1 MILFNLMENLFLYGC
16 SDFYIKKY
24 IMNINKVNRGS
35 EWRKWDLH
43 VHTPLSI
50 EQEYGGN
57 TPENWERFIS
67 DLERLPSEIKI
78 IGINDY
84 IFIDG
89 YKKVLDEKQ
98 KGRLSNI
105 ELILPVIELRIDKFA
120 NVSEDDPL
128 ERINFH
134 IIFSN
139 ELTSEQIESQFL
151 NALSAEYKLET
162 EYDYDN
168 ESDWSGVI
176 TRENI
181 ELLGKKLIESSKGK
195 IKGSPLKIGFNSL
208 NIPYEKL
215 MDKLK
220 NPLLKNKFLTA
231 VGKVEWDTMRWDG
244 SPAEKKNIINR
255 ANFVFSASPT
265 VELAVKARESLKN
278 QNVNHKLL
286 HCSDAHIFI
295 NNLQNTKEKELGH
308 CFTWIK
314 ADPTFEGLKQI
325 IYEPE
330 ERVRIQDEK
339 PDFKEDK
346 EIIDKVKFI
355 SPNNKFSNE
364 EIYFNPN
371 LNVIIGGKSS
381 GKSILLYSIAKTLLA
396 DTKDKLLFK
405 NNGEERYSIK
415 SIDSGF
421 DFEITTKAGFSQKIS
436 DREEGHNSLI
446 PNIKYIPQ
454 NELVKLAEP
463 ELSGKGESLNKLV
476 RNLICEDTDSKQKYN
491 DFIKNVK
498 QYDKEREELIDSYFD
513 TLDNI
518 QKLEAEL
525 KTKSNK
531 EVLQTNIKT
540 NSEKVEELNKKAGLS
555 DEQIQQYKNF
565 QEQQQQNQKRRDLL
579 NSDLSQTNAFF
590 QELNKELSNLQ
601 ERKNTFLRSIH
612 KNEFRSYYQDKL
624 KFIDDS
630 IVQLQGLI
638 SEIGIIINSEGK
650 RIFNTDNIFKEEL
663 KQINN
668 EKSNIEEELKLYQQN
683 EEIKKQIRTLE
694 ESIEIDGKLL
704 AEIDSLNKK
713 IEEKRQS
720 IEEIKTKLFDLYK
733 NSYNE
738 YIDIVEQLKNR
749 TIELEKDGLQIRGVT
764 QFNFPKF
771 RREIISFTHGTYN
784 DNNKY
789 CILDENRSRIF
800 ETNYDELI
808 SNISKMFNEIM
819 TSEYRIKTISKK
831 EAVKKLL
838 DDYFYDY
845 WEITY
850 KNDKLGEMSTG
861 KASFVIL
868 MLIIGLSKSKSP
880 ILIDQPEDNLD
891 NRSVSENIISYLRNK
906 KIERQIILVTH
917 NANIVVNADAENVI
931 VANQKGQNDKETSSI
946 YKFDYINGAIENT
959 FAKIEAETDLLKSM
973 GIKEHIAD
981 IVEGGKEAFKN
992 RERKYGF

>member
-67 DLERLPSEIKI
+67 DLERLPSEIKV

-120 NVSEDDPL
+120 NVSKDEPL
-128 ERINFH
+128 KRVNFH
-134 IIFSN
+134 VIFSN
-139 ELTSEQIESQFL
+139 ELTPEIIQEQFL
-151 NALSAEYKLET
+151 NSLSCEYLL
-162 EYDYDN
+162 N
-168 ESDWSGVI
+168 SDLHDKSIWNGTI
-176 TRENI
+176 TI
-181 ELLGKKLIESSKGK
+181 KSITDLGQKIIDSSNGK
-195 IKGSPLKIGFNSL
+195 INGSPLKIGFNSL
-208 NIPYEKL
+208 NIPYNKL
-215 MDKLK
+215 LKKLE
-220 NPLLKNKFLTA
+220 NSYLKNKFLTA
-231 VGKVEWDTMRWDG
+231 VGKTEWDTMRWDG
-244 SPAEKKNIINR
+244 SIADKKDVINR

-265 VELAVKARESLKN
+265 VELAVKAKESLKN
-278 QNVNHKLL
+278 QSVNHKLL
-286 HCSDAHIFI
+286 HCSDAHTFI

-405 NNGEERYSIK
+405 NNEEERYSLK
-415 SIDSGF
+415 SIDSDF
-421 DFEITTKAGFSQKIS
+421 NFEITTKAGISQKIS
-436 DREEGHNSLI
+436 DREDGHNSLI

-463 ELSGKGESLNKLV
+463 ELSGKAESLNKLV
-476 RNLICEDTDSKQKYN
+476 RNLICEDTDSKQKYD

-498 QYDKEREELIDSYFD
+498 QYDKEREELINSYFE

-518 QKLEAEL
+518 QNLETEL
-525 KTKSNK
+525 KKSNK

-720 IEEIKTKLFDLYK
+720 IEEIKTDLFDLYEK
-733 NSYNE
+733 SYCE
-738 YIDIVEQLKNR
+738 YRNIVEQLKNR

-784 DNNKY
+784 DNDKY

-819 TSEYRIKTISKK
+819 TSKYRIKTISKK

-959 FAKIEAETDLLKSM
+959 FAKIETETDLLKSM

>member
-1 MILFNLMENLFLYGC
+1 MTT
-16 SDFYIKKY
+16 
-24 IMNINKVNRGS
+24 NIAINRGS

-43 VHTPLSI
+43 IHTKNTNKNDQFTSSNMEDFLYEFFKKAIEKKISAIGITDYFSI
-50 EQEYGGN
+50 DRYRDVVDYQENIDDKKDGEEKQLFN
-57 TPENWERFIS
+57 EDERKYIKNIFLFPNIE
-67 DLERLPSEIKI
+67 LRMLPST
-78 IGINDY
+78 D
-84 IFIDG
+84 
-89 YKKVLDEKQ
+89 
-98 KGRLSNI
+98 KGRLINI
-105 ELILPVIELRIDKFA
+105 HFIFNPKF
-120 NVSEDDPL
+120 V
-128 ERINFH
+128 
-134 IIFSN
+134 
-139 ELTSEQIESQFL
+139 T
-151 NALSAEYKLET
+151 KLENDFFG
-162 EYDYDN
+162 ELKNQDNFKMNRQGIIDY
-168 ESDWSGVI
+168 
-176 TRENI
+176 
-181 ELLGKKLIESSKGK
+181 GKKLK
-195 IKGSPLKIGFNSL
+195 P
-208 NIPYEKL
+208 NITDNGIAYKEGI
-215 MDKLK
+215 
-220 NPLLKNKFLTA
+220 NKFALDVKT
-231 VGKVEWDTMRWDG
+231 VKNLLDKNSEIEENSIVIVSNSSNDG
-244 SPAEKKNIINR
+244 ASGLQKHYDLFENEDGGLDGVRKTIYEISDAI
-255 ANFVFSASPT
+255 FSANPKDIKFFLGRKSQDT
-265 VELAVKARESLKN
+265 DGYNNNVYLKDIKEVIDRVGSLKPCL
-278 QNVNHKLL
+278 VG
-286 HCSDAHIFI
+286 SDAHKED
-295 NNLQNTKEKELGH
+295 NLFTK
-308 CFTWIK
+308 FTWIK
-314 ADPTFEGLKQI
+314 ADLTFEGLKQI

-330 ERVRIQDEK
+330 ERVRIQEEE

-355 SPNNKFSNE
+355 SLNNKFSNE
-364 EIYFNPN
+364 EIYLNPN

-405 NNGEERYSIK
+405 NNWEERYSLK

-421 DFEITTKAGFSQKIS
+421 DFEITTKAGISQKIS
-436 DREEGHNSLI
+436 DREDGHNSLI

-476 RNLICEDTDSKQKYN
+476 RNLICEDTDSKQKYD

-498 QYDKEREELIDSYFD
+498 QYDKEREELINSYFE

-518 QKLEAEL
+518 QNLETEL

-565 QEQQQQNQKRRDLL
+565 QEQQQQNQKRRELF
-579 NSDLSQTNAFF
+579 NSDFSQTNTFL

-601 ERKNTFLRSIH
+601 ERKNTFLQSIH
-612 KNEFRSYYQDKL
+612 KNEFRGYYQDKL

-638 SEIGIIINSEGK
+638 SEIGTIINSEGK
-650 RIFNTDNIFKEEL
+650 RVFNTDNIFKEEL
-663 KQINN
+663 KQINY
-668 EKSNIEEELKLYQQN
+668 EKSNIEEELKPYQQN
-683 EEIKKQIRTLE
+683 EDIKKQIRILE
-694 ESIEIDGKLL
+694 EFIENDGKLL
-704 AEIDSLNKK
+704 SEIDSLNKK

-720 IEEIKTKLFDLYK
+720 IETIKANLFELYK
-733 NSYNE
+733 NSHYE
-738 YIDIVEQLKNR
+738 YINIIRQLKDR
-749 TIELEKDGLQIRGVT
+749 TIELEKDGLRIRGIA

-784 DNNKY
+784 DNDKY

-838 DDYFYDY
+838 NDYFYDY

-992 RERKYGF
+992 REKKYGF

>member
-1 MILFNLMENLFLYGC
+1 M
-16 SDFYIKKY
+16 
-24 IMNINKVNRGS
+24 
-35 EWRKWDLH
+35 
-43 VHTPLSI
+43 
-50 EQEYGGN
+50 
-57 TPENWERFIS
+57 
-67 DLERLPSEIKI
+67 
-78 IGINDY
+78 
-84 IFIDG
+84 
-89 YKKVLDEKQ
+89 
-98 KGRLSNI
+98 
-105 ELILPVIELRIDKFA
+105 
-120 NVSEDDPL
+120 
-128 ERINFH
+128 
-134 IIFSN
+134 
-139 ELTSEQIESQFL
+139 
-151 NALSAEYKLET
+151 
-162 EYDYDN
+162 
-168 ESDWSGVI
+168 
-176 TRENI
+176 
-181 ELLGKKLIESSKGK
+181 
-195 IKGSPLKIGFNSL
+195 
-208 NIPYEKL
+208 
-215 MDKLK
+215 
-220 NPLLKNKFLTA
+220 
-231 VGKVEWDTMRWDG
+231 
-244 SPAEKKNIINR
+244 
-255 ANFVFSASPT
+255 
-265 VELAVKARESLKN
+265 
-278 QNVNHKLL
+278 
-286 HCSDAHIFI
+286 
-295 NNLQNTKEKELGH
+295 
-308 CFTWIK
+308 
-314 ADPTFEGLKQI
+314 
-325 IYEPE
+325 
-330 ERVRIQDEK
+330 
-339 PDFKEDK
+339 
-346 EIIDKVKFI
+346 
-355 SPNNKFSNE
+355 
-364 EIYFNPN
+364 
-371 LNVIIGGKSS
+371 
-381 GKSILLYSIAKTLLA
+381 LYSIAKTLLA

-405 NNGEERYSIK
+405 NNEEERYSLK
-415 SIDSGF
+415 SIDSDF
-421 DFEITTKAGFSQKIS
+421 NFEITTKAGISQKIS
-436 DREEGHNSLI
+436 DREDGHNSLI

-476 RNLICEDTDSKQKYN
+476 RNLICEDTDSKQKYD

-498 QYDKEREELIDSYFD
+498 QYDKEREELINSYFE

-518 QKLEAEL
+518 QNLETEL
-525 KTKSNK
+525 KKSNK

-612 KNEFRSYYQDKL
+612 KNEFRGYYQDKL

-630 IVQLQGLI
+630 IVKLQGLI

-720 IEEIKTKLFDLYK
+720 IEEIKTDLFDLYEK
-733 NSYNE
+733 SYCE
-738 YIDIVEQLKNR
+738 YRNIVEQLKNR

-784 DNNKY
+784 DNDKY

-819 TSEYRIKTISKK
+819 NSEYRIKTISKK

-838 DDYFYDY
+838 NDYFYDY

-959 FAKIEAETDLLKSM
+959 FAKIETETDLLKSM

>member
-1 MILFNLMENLFLYGC
+1 MTTN
-16 SDFYIKKY
+16 
-24 IMNINKVNRGS
+24 NIAVNRGS

-43 VHTPLSI
+43 IHTKNTNKNDQFTSSNMGDFLYEFFKKAIEKKISAIGITDYFSI
-50 EQEYGGN
+50 DRYRDVVDYQENIDDKKDGEGKQLFN
-57 TPENWERFIS
+57 EDERKYIKNIFLFPNIE
-67 DLERLPSEIKI
+67 LRMLPST
-78 IGINDY
+78 D
-84 IFIDG
+84 
-89 YKKVLDEKQ
+89 
-98 KGRLSNI
+98 KGRLINI
-105 ELILPVIELRIDKFA
+105 HFIFNPKF
-120 NVSEDDPL
+120 V
-128 ERINFH
+128 
-134 IIFSN
+134 
-139 ELTSEQIESQFL
+139 T
-151 NALSAEYKLET
+151 KLENDFFG
-162 EYDYDN
+162 ELKNQDNFKMNRQGIIDY
-168 ESDWSGVI
+168 
-176 TRENI
+176 
-181 ELLGKKLIESSKGK
+181 GKKLK
-195 IKGSPLKIGFNSL
+195 P
-208 NIPYEKL
+208 NITDNGIAYKEGI
-215 MDKLK
+215 
-220 NPLLKNKFLTA
+220 NKFALD
-231 VGKVEWDTMRWDG
+231 VKIIKNLLDKNSEIEENSIVIVSNSSNDG
-244 SPAEKKNIINR
+244 ASGLQKHYDLFENEDGGLDGVRKTIYEISDAI
-255 ANFVFSASPT
+255 FSANPKDIKFFLGRKSQDT
-265 VELAVKARESLKN
+265 DGYNNNVYLKDIKEVIDRVGSLKPCL
-278 QNVNHKLL
+278 VG
-286 HCSDAHIFI
+286 SDAHKED
-295 NNLQNTKEKELGH
+295 NLFTK
-308 CFTWIK
+308 FTWIK
-314 ADPTFEGLKQI
+314 ADLTFEGLKQI

-330 ERVRIQDEK
+330 ERVRIQEEE

-355 SPNNKFSNE
+355 SLNNKFSNE
-364 EIYFNPN
+364 EIYLNPN
-371 LNVIIGGKSS
+371 LNVIIGGKSA

-405 NNGEERYSIK
+405 NNGEERYSLK

-421 DFEITTKAGFSQKIS
+421 DFEITTKAGISQKIS
-436 DREEGHNSLI
+436 DREDGHNSLI

-476 RNLICEDTDSKQKYN
+476 RNLICEDTDSKQKYD

-498 QYDKEREELIDSYFD
+498 QYDKEREELINTYFE

-518 QKLEAEL
+518 QNLETEL

-565 QEQQQQNQKRRDLL
+565 QEQQQQNQKRRELF
-579 NSDLSQTNAFF
+579 NSDFSQTNAFL

-601 ERKNTFLRSIH
+601 ERKNTFLQSIH
-612 KNEFRSYYQDKL
+612 KNEFRGYYQDKL

-638 SEIGIIINSEGK
+638 SEIGTIINSEGK
-650 RIFNTDNIFKEEL
+650 RVFNTDNIFNKELE
-663 KQINN
+663 QINY
-668 EKSNIEEELKLYQQN
+668 EKSNIEEELKPYQQN
-683 EEIKKQIRTLE
+683 EDIKKQIRTLE
-694 ESIEIDGKLL
+694 EFIENDGKLL
-704 AEIDSLNKK
+704 SEIDSLNKK

-720 IEEIKTKLFDLYK
+720 IETIKANLFELYK
-733 NSYNE
+733 NSHYE
-738 YIDIVEQLKNR
+738 YINIIRQLKDR
-749 TIELEKDGLQIRGVT
+749 TIELEKDGLRIRGIA

-771 RREIISFTHGTYN
+771 RREIINFTHGTYSDN
-784 DNNKY
+784 DKY
-789 CILDENRSRIF
+789 CICEEDRSRIF

-992 RERKYGF
+992 REKKYGF

>member
-67 DLERLPSEIKI
+67 DLERLPSEIKV

-120 NVSEDDPL
+120 NVSKDEPL
-128 ERINFH
+128 KRVNFH
-134 IIFSN
+134 VIFSN
-139 ELTSEQIESQFL
+139 ELTPEIIQEQFL
-151 NALSAEYKLET
+151 NSLSCEYLL
-162 EYDYDN
+162 N
-168 ESDWSGVI
+168 SDLHDKSIWNGTI
-176 TRENI
+176 TI
-181 ELLGKKLIESSKGK
+181 KSITDLGQKIIDSSNGK
-195 IKGSPLKIGFNSL
+195 INGSPLKIGFNSL
-208 NIPYEKL
+208 NIPYNKL
-215 MDKLK
+215 LKKLE
-220 NPLLKNKFLTA
+220 NSYLKNKFLTA
-231 VGKVEWDTMRWDG
+231 VGKTEWDTMRWDG
-244 SPAEKKNIINR
+244 SIADKKDVINR

-265 VELAVKARESLKN
+265 VELAVKAKESLKN
-278 QNVNHKLL
+278 QSVNHKLL
-286 HCSDAHIFI
+286 HCSDAHTFI

-405 NNGEERYSIK
+405 NNEEERYSLK
-415 SIDSGF
+415 SIDSDF
-421 DFEITTKAGFSQKIS
+421 NFEITTKAGISQKIS
-436 DREEGHNSLI
+436 DREDGHNSLI

-463 ELSGKGESLNKLV
+463 ELSGKAESLNKLV
-476 RNLICEDTDSKQKYN
+476 RNLICEDTDSKQKYD

-498 QYDKEREELIDSYFD
+498 QYDKEREELINSYFE

-518 QKLEAEL
+518 QNLETEL
-525 KTKSNK
+525 KKSNK

-720 IEEIKTKLFDLYK
+720 IEEIKTDLFDLYEK
-733 NSYNE
+733 SYCE
-738 YIDIVEQLKNR
+738 YRNIVEQLKNR

-784 DNNKY
+784 DNDKY

-819 TSEYRIKTISKK
+819 NSEYRIKTISKK

-838 DDYFYDY
+838 NDYFYDY

-959 FAKIEAETDLLKSM
+959 FAKIETETDLLKSM

>member
-67 DLERLPSEIKI
+67 DLERLPSEIKV

-120 NVSEDDPL
+120 NVSKDEPL
-128 ERINFH
+128 KRVNFH
-134 IIFSN
+134 VIFSN
-139 ELTSEQIESQFL
+139 ELTPEIIQEQFL
-151 NALSAEYKLET
+151 NSLSCEYLL
-162 EYDYDN
+162 N
-168 ESDWSGVI
+168 SDLHDQSIWNGTI
-176 TRENI
+176 TI
-181 ELLGKKLIESSKGK
+181 KSITDLGQKIIDSSNGK
-195 IKGSPLKIGFNSL
+195 INGSPLKIGFNSL
-208 NIPYEKL
+208 NIPYNKL
-215 MDKLK
+215 LKKLE
-220 NPLLKNKFLTA
+220 NSYLKNKFLTA
-231 VGKVEWDTMRWDG
+231 VGKTEWDTMRWDG
-244 SPAEKKNIINR
+244 SIADKKDVINR

-265 VELAVKARESLKN
+265 VELAVKAKESLKN
-278 QNVNHKLL
+278 QSVNHKLL
-286 HCSDAHIFI
+286 HCSDAHTFI

-405 NNGEERYSIK
+405 NNEEERYSLK
-415 SIDSGF
+415 SIDSDF
-421 DFEITTKAGFSQKIS
+421 NFEITTKAGISQKIS
-436 DREEGHNSLI
+436 DREDGHNSLI

-463 ELSGKGESLNKLV
+463 ELSGKAESLNKLV
-476 RNLICEDTDSKQKYN
+476 RNLICEDTDSKQKYD

-498 QYDKEREELIDSYFD
+498 QYDKEREELINSYFE

-518 QKLEAEL
+518 QNLETEL
-525 KTKSNK
+525 KKSNK

-720 IEEIKTKLFDLYK
+720 IEEIKTDLFDLYEK
-733 NSYNE
+733 SYCE
-738 YIDIVEQLKNR
+738 YRNIVEQLKNR

-784 DNNKY
+784 DNDKY

-819 TSEYRIKTISKK
+819 NSEYRIKTISKK

-838 DDYFYDY
+838 NDYFYDY

-959 FAKIEAETDLLKSM
+959 FAKIETETDLLKSM

>member
-16 SDFYIKKY
+16 SDFYIKKN
-24 IMNINKVNRGS
+24 IMNTNKVNRGS

-43 VHTPLSI
+43 VHTPETKLNNQYKSESNVWREFCERI
-50 EQEYGGN
+50 EKSDVDVFGITDYFSL
-57 TPENWERFIS
+57 ENYTKFINEFFQIYPNS
-67 DLERLPSEIKI
+67 T
-78 IGINDY
+78 
-84 IFIDG
+84 
-89 YKKVLDEKQ
+89 KVFFP
-98 KGRLSNI
+98 NI
-105 ELILPVIELRIDKFA
+105 EFRIADK
-120 NVSEDDPL
+120 NKDGEH
-128 ERINFH
+128 IQFH

-139 ELTSEQIESQFL
+139 QEEIVNKISNFLTRLLLISTDDINLTKKYCCKEDLEEIGYKKAMVRFEETISTIEENFSLHDYIIVGLSSGYGSLRPGKDDTKGGVYAKEIDKKCGVFFGSSKDTDFYL
-151 NALSAEYKLET
+151 NKIPGRASLKLPPKPVFNGSDSHSFEHI
-162 EYDYDN
+162 DN
-168 ESDWSGVI
+168 K
-176 TRENI
+176 
-181 ELLGKKLIESSKGK
+181 LGKKYEKK
-195 IKGSPLKIGFNSL
+195 DDKGSICDYSE
-208 NIPYEKL
+208 I
-215 MDKLK
+215 
-220 NPLLKNKFLTA
+220 
-231 VGKVEWDTMRWDG
+231 
-244 SPAEKKNIINR
+244 
-255 ANFVFSASPT
+255 
-265 VELAVKARESLKN
+265 
-278 QNVNHKLL
+278 
-286 HCSDAHIFI
+286 
-295 NNLQNTKEKELGH
+295 
-308 CFTWIK
+308 TWVK
-314 ADPTFEGLKQI
+314 ADPTFEGLKQT

-364 EIYFNPN
+364 EIYLNPN

-405 NNGEERYSIK
+405 NNGEERYSLK

-421 DFEITTKAGFSQKIS
+421 DFEITTKAGISQKIS
-436 DREEGHNSLI
+436 DREDGHNSLI

-463 ELSGKGESLNKLV
+463 ELNGKGESLNKLV

-555 DEQIQQYKNF
+555 DEQIQQYKSI
-565 QEQQQQNQKRRDLL
+565 QERHQQNQQRIDLFE
-579 NSDLSQTNAFF
+579 NEFSQINLFL
-590 QELNKELSNLQ
+590 QELKNELVGLQ
-601 ERKNTFLRSIH
+601 TKKTTFLQNI
-612 KNEFRSYYQDKL
+612 KIDKFREYYQTKL
-624 KFIDDS
+624 SFISDS
-630 IVQLQGLI
+630 ISQLENLI
-638 SEIGIIINSEGK
+638 KEIELKKNNEGESIFVNNN
-650 RIFNTDNIFKEEL
+650 IFNEEL
-663 KQINN
+663 NLIISQKNCIEN
-668 EKSNIEEELKLYQQN
+668 EMKPYQQN
-683 EEIKKQIRTLE
+683 EEIQEQIKKLNG
-694 ESIEIDGKLL
+694 SIANDKKLL
-704 AEIDSLNKK
+704 EDINTLNTSITEKK
-713 IEEKRQS
+713 EFA
-720 IEEIKTKLFDLYK
+720 IKTKDNLFQLYK
-733 NSYNE
+733 KSFDE
-738 YIDIVEQLKNR
+738 YMNIIELLKDR
-749 TIELEKDGLQIRGVT
+749 TVELEKDGLQIRGIA
-764 QFNFPKF
+764 QFNFQKF
-771 RREIISFTHGTYN
+771 RENILDFTDGRSASNLNYDILESKKTRISEYEYSHLESEVKNIFEDVLSGKYVVNTRYNQREI
-784 DNNKY
+784 
-789 CILDENRSRIF
+789 
-800 ETNYDELI
+800 
-808 SNISKMFNEIM
+808 M
-819 TSEYRIKTISKK
+819 KK
-831 EAVKKLL
+831 IL

-931 VANQKGQNDKETSSI
+931 VANQKGQNDKETSSL

-959 FAKIEAETDLLKSM
+959 FAKIETETDLLKSM

>member
-1 MILFNLMENLFLYGC
+1 MSF
-16 SDFYIKKY
+16 SKY
-24 IMNINKVNRGS
+24 I
-35 EWRKWDLH
+35 
-43 VHTPLSI
+43 
-50 EQEYGGN
+50 Q
-57 TPENWERFIS
+57 
-67 DLERLPSEIKI
+67 
-78 IGINDY
+78 
-84 IFIDG
+84 
-89 YKKVLDEKQ
+89 
-98 KGRLSNI
+98 
-105 ELILPVIELRIDKFA
+105 ILPRYFFQHIEFRIADK
-120 NVSEDDPL
+120 NKDGEH
-128 ERINFH
+128 IQFH

-139 ELTSEQIESQFL
+139 QEEIVNKISKFLTRLPLISTDDINLTKKYCCKEDLEEIGYKKAMVRFEETISTLEENFSLHDYIIVGLSSGYGSLRPGKDDTKGGEYAKEIDKKCGVFFGSSKDTDFYL
-151 NALSAEYKLET
+151 NKIPGRDSFNLPPKPVFNGSDSHSFEHI
-162 EYDYDN
+162 DN
-168 ESDWSGVI
+168 K
-176 TRENI
+176 
-181 ELLGKKLIESSKGK
+181 LGKKYEKK
-195 IKGSPLKIGFNSL
+195 DNKGSICDYSE
-208 NIPYEKL
+208 I
-215 MDKLK
+215 
-220 NPLLKNKFLTA
+220 
-231 VGKVEWDTMRWDG
+231 
-244 SPAEKKNIINR
+244 
-255 ANFVFSASPT
+255 
-265 VELAVKARESLKN
+265 
-278 QNVNHKLL
+278 
-286 HCSDAHIFI
+286 
-295 NNLQNTKEKELGH
+295 
-308 CFTWIK
+308 TWIK

-355 SPNNKFSNE
+355 SSNNKFSNK
-364 EIYFNPN
+364 EIYLNPN

-405 NNGEERYSIK
+405 NNNEERYNLK
-415 SIDSGF
+415 SIDSDF
-421 DFEITTKAGFSQKIS
+421 NFEITTKAGISQKML
-436 DREEGHNSLI
+436 DRENDNSVI

-476 RNLICEDTDSKQKYN
+476 RNLICEDTDSKQKYD

-498 QYDKEREELIDSYFD
+498 QYDKEREELINSYFE

-518 QKLEAEL
+518 QNLETEL

-565 QEQQQQNQKRRDLL
+565 QKQQQQNQKRRELF
-579 NSDLSQTNAFF
+579 NSDFSQTNAFL

-601 ERKNTFLRSIH
+601 ERKNTFLQSIH
-612 KNEFRSYYQDKL
+612 KNEFRGYYQDKL

-638 SEIGIIINSEGK
+638 SEIGASINTEGK
-650 RIFNTDNIFKEEL
+650 RVFDTDNIFNKELE
-663 KQINN
+663 QINY
-668 EKSNIEEELKLYQQN
+668 EKSNIEEELKPYQQN
-683 EEIKKQIRTLE
+683 EEVKKQIRTLE
-694 ESIEIDGKLL
+694 EFIKNDGKLL
-704 AEIDSLNKK
+704 SEIDSLNKK
-713 IEEKRQS
+713 LETKRQS
-720 IEEIKTKLFDLYK
+720 IEKIKTKLFDLYEKSYCEYK
-733 NSYNE
+733 N
-738 YIDIVEQLKNR
+738 IVEQLKNR
-749 TIELEKDGLQIRGVT
+749 TKELEKDGLRIRGIA

-771 RREIISFTHGTYN
+771 RREIINFTHGTYSDN
-784 DNNKY
+784 DKY
-789 CILDENRSRIF
+789 CICEEDRSRIF

-959 FAKIEAETDLLKSM
+959 FAKIETETDLLKSM

>member
-67 DLERLPSEIKI
+67 DLERLPSEIKV

-120 NVSEDDPL
+120 NVSKDEPL
-128 ERINFH
+128 KRVNFH
-134 IIFSN
+134 VIFSN
-139 ELTSEQIESQFL
+139 ELTPEIIQEQFL
-151 NALSAEYKLET
+151 NSLSCEYLL
-162 EYDYDN
+162 N
-168 ESDWSGVI
+168 SDLHDKSIWNGTI
-176 TRENI
+176 TI
-181 ELLGKKLIESSKGK
+181 KSITDLGQKIIDSSNGK
-195 IKGSPLKIGFNSL
+195 INGSPLKIGFNSL
-208 NIPYEKL
+208 NIPYNKL
-215 MDKLK
+215 LKKLE
-220 NPLLKNKFLTA
+220 NSYLKNKFLTA
-231 VGKVEWDTMRWDG
+231 VGKTEWDTMRWDG
-244 SPAEKKNIINR
+244 SAADKKNVINR
-255 ANFVFSASPT
+255 ANFVFSASPI
-265 VELAVKARESLKN
+265 VELAVKARESLKS
-278 QNVNHKLL
+278 QSVNHKLL
-286 HCSDAHIFI
+286 HCSDAHTFI

-364 EIYFNPN
+364 EIFFNPN

-405 NNGEERYSIK
+405 NNEEERYSLK
-415 SIDSGF
+415 SIDSDF
-421 DFEITTKAGFSQKIS
+421 NFEITTKAGISQKIS
-436 DREEGHNSLI
+436 DREDGHNSLI

-463 ELSGKGESLNKLV
+463 ELSGKAESLNKLV
-476 RNLICEDTDSKQKYN
+476 RNLICEDTDSKQKYD

-498 QYDKEREELIDSYFD
+498 QYDKEREELINSYFE

-518 QKLEAEL
+518 QNLETEL

-638 SEIGIIINSEGK
+638 SEIGTTINVEGN
-650 RIFNTDNIFKEEL
+650 FNTDNIFKEEL

-720 IEEIKTKLFDLYK
+720 IEEIKTDLFDLYEK
-733 NSYNE
+733 SYCE
-738 YIDIVEQLKNR
+738 YRNIVEQLKNR

-784 DNNKY
+784 DNDKY

-819 TSEYRIKTISKK
+819 NSEYRIKTISKK

-838 DDYFYDY
+838 NDYFYDY

-959 FAKIEAETDLLKSM
+959 FAKIETETDLLKSM

>member
-67 DLERLPSEIKI
+67 DLERLPSEIKV

-120 NVSEDDPL
+120 NVSKDEPL
-128 ERINFH
+128 KRVNFH
-134 IIFSN
+134 VIFSN
-139 ELTSEQIESQFL
+139 ELTPEIIQEQFL
-151 NALSAEYKLET
+151 NSLSCEYLL
-162 EYDYDN
+162 N
-168 ESDWSGVI
+168 SDLHDKSIWNGTI
-176 TRENI
+176 TI
-181 ELLGKKLIESSKGK
+181 KSITDLGQKIIDSSNGK
-195 IKGSPLKIGFNSL
+195 INGSPLKIGFNSL
-208 NIPYEKL
+208 NIPYNKL
-215 MDKLK
+215 LKKLE
-220 NPLLKNKFLTA
+220 NSYLKNKFLTA
-231 VGKVEWDTMRWDG
+231 VGKTEWDTMRWDG
-244 SPAEKKNIINR
+244 SIADKKDVINR

-265 VELAVKARESLKN
+265 VELAVKAKESLKN
-278 QNVNHKLL
+278 QSVNHKLL
-286 HCSDAHIFI
+286 HCSDAHTFI

-381 GKSILLYSIAKTLLA
+381 GKSILLYSIAKTLSA

-405 NNGEERYSIK
+405 NNEEERYSLK
-415 SIDSGF
+415 SIDSDF
-421 DFEITTKAGFSQKIS
+421 NFEITTKAGISQKIS
-436 DREEGHNSLI
+436 DREDGHNSLI

-463 ELSGKGESLNKLV
+463 ELSGKAESLNKLV
-476 RNLICEDTDSKQKYN
+476 RNLICEDTDSKQKYD

-498 QYDKEREELIDSYFD
+498 QYDKEREELINSYFE

-518 QKLEAEL
+518 QNLETEL
-525 KTKSNK
+525 KKSNK

-720 IEEIKTKLFDLYK
+720 IEEIKTDLFDLYEK
-733 NSYNE
+733 SYCE
-738 YIDIVEQLKNR
+738 YRNIVEQLKNR

-784 DNNKY
+784 DNDKY

-819 TSEYRIKTISKK
+819 NSEYRIKTISKK

-838 DDYFYDY
+838 NDYFYDY

-959 FAKIEAETDLLKSM
+959 FAKIETETDLLKSM

>member
-1 MILFNLMENLFLYGC
+1 M
-16 SDFYIKKY
+16 
-24 IMNINKVNRGS
+24 
-35 EWRKWDLH
+35 
-43 VHTPLSI
+43 
-50 EQEYGGN
+50 
-57 TPENWERFIS
+57 
-67 DLERLPSEIKI
+67 
-78 IGINDY
+78 
-84 IFIDG
+84 
-89 YKKVLDEKQ
+89 
-98 KGRLSNI
+98 
-105 ELILPVIELRIDKFA
+105 
-120 NVSEDDPL
+120 
-128 ERINFH
+128 
-134 IIFSN
+134 
-139 ELTSEQIESQFL
+139 
-151 NALSAEYKLET
+151 
-162 EYDYDN
+162 
-168 ESDWSGVI
+168 
-176 TRENI
+176 
-181 ELLGKKLIESSKGK
+181 
-195 IKGSPLKIGFNSL
+195 
-208 NIPYEKL
+208 
-215 MDKLK
+215 
-220 NPLLKNKFLTA
+220 
-231 VGKVEWDTMRWDG
+231 
-244 SPAEKKNIINR
+244 
-255 ANFVFSASPT
+255 FSASPT
-265 VELAVKARESLKN
+265 VELAVKARESLKS
-278 QNVNHKLL
+278 QSVNHKLL
-286 HCSDAHIFI
+286 HCSDAHTFI

-325 IYEPE
+325 IYEYG
-330 ERVRIQDEK
+330 ERVKIQDEK

-346 EIIDKVKFI
+346 EIIDEIRFI
-355 SPNNKFSNE
+355 SPSNKFRNGK
-364 EIYFNPN
+364 IYLNPN

-405 NNGEERYSIK
+405 NNEEERYSIK

-436 DREEGHNSLI
+436 DREKDDYSVI

-463 ELSGKGESLNKLV
+463 ELSGKGESLNKIV
-476 RNLICEDTDSKQKYN
+476 RHLIREDYDSNEKYN

-498 QYDKEREELIDSYFD
+498 QYDKEREELIDNYFD

-555 DEQIQQYKNF
+555 DEQIQQYKSI

-579 NSDLSQTNAFF
+579 NSDFSQTNAFL

-601 ERKNTFLRSIH
+601 ERKNTFLQSIH
-612 KNEFRSYYQDKL
+612 KNEFRGYYQDKL

-650 RIFNTDNIFKEEL
+650 RIFNTDNIFKKEL
-663 KQINN
+663 KQINY
-668 EKSNIEEELKLYQQN
+668 EKSNIEEELKPYQQN
-683 EEIKKQIRTLE
+683 EDIKKQIRTLE
-694 ESIEIDGKLL
+694 EFIENDGKLL
-704 AEIDSLNKK
+704 SEIDSLNKK

-784 DNNKY
+784 DNDKY

-838 DDYFYDY
+838 NDYFYDY

-891 NRSVSENIISYLRNK
+891 NRSVTKDLVSYLKMK

-959 FAKIEAETDLLKSM
+959 FAKIDTQTDLLKSM

-981 IVEGGKEAFKN
+981 IVEGGREAFKN
-992 RERKYGF
+992 REKKYGF

>member
-1 MILFNLMENLFLYGC
+1 MTT
-16 SDFYIKKY
+16 
-24 IMNINKVNRGS
+24 NIAVNRGS

-67 DLERLPSEIKI
+67 DLERLPSEIKV

-120 NVSEDDPL
+120 NVSENEPFK
-128 ERINFH
+128 RVNFH

-139 ELTSEQIESQFL
+139 ELTPEIIQEQFL
-151 NALSAEYKLET
+151 NSLSCEYIL
-162 EYDYDN
+162 N
-168 ESDWSGVI
+168 SDLHDKSIWNGTI
-176 TRENI
+176 TI
-181 ELLGKKLIESSKGK
+181 KSITDLGQKIIDSSNGK
-195 IKGSPLKIGFNSL
+195 INGSPLKIGFNSL
-208 NIPYEKL
+208 NIPYNKLLEKL
-215 MDKLK
+215 E
-220 NPLLKNKFLTA
+220 NSYLKNKFLTA
-231 VGKVEWDTMRWDG
+231 VGKTEWDTMRWDG
-244 SPAEKKNIINR
+244 SVADKKNVINR

-265 VELAVKARESLKN
+265 VELAVKARESLKS
-278 QNVNHKLL
+278 QSVNHKLL
-286 HCSDAHIFI
+286 HCSDAHTFI

-325 IYEPE
+325 IYEYG

-346 EIIDKVKFI
+346 EIIDEIRFI
-355 SPNNKFSNE
+355 SPSNKFRNE
-364 EIYFNPN
+364 KIYLNPN

-436 DREEGHNSLI
+436 DREDGHNSLI

-476 RNLICEDTDSKQKYN
+476 RNLICEDTDSKQKYD

-498 QYDKEREELIDSYFD
+498 QYDKEREELINSYFE

-518 QKLEAEL
+518 QNLETEL

-565 QEQQQQNQKRRDLL
+565 QEQQQQNQKRRELF
-579 NSDLSQTNAFF
+579 NSDFSQTNAFL

-601 ERKNTFLRSIH
+601 ERKNTFLQSIH
-612 KNEFRSYYQDKL
+612 KNEFRGYYQDKL

-638 SEIGIIINSEGK
+638 SEIGTIINSEGK
-650 RIFNTDNIFKEEL
+650 RIFNTDNIFNEEL

-683 EEIKKQIRTLE
+683 EEVKKQIRTLE

-704 AEIDSLNKK
+704 SEIDSLNKK

-720 IEEIKTKLFDLYK
+720 IEEIKKDLFDLYK
-733 NSYNE
+733 KSYYE
-738 YIDIVEQLKNR
+738 YRNIVEQLKNR
-749 TIELEKDGLQIRGVT
+749 TKELEKDGLQIEGIA

-771 RREIISFTHGTYN
+771 YENILSFTDGRSASVQRYNILKNKKTRTAKYEYSELESQIEKIFEDILKKEYPINTRFSEQEII
-784 DNNKY
+784 
-789 CILDENRSRIF
+789 
-800 ETNYDELI
+800 
-808 SNISKMFNEIM
+808 
-819 TSEYRIKTISKK
+819 
-831 EAVKKLL
+831 KKLL

-891 NRSVSENIISYLRNK
+891 NRSVTKDLVSYLKMK

-931 VANQKGQNDKETSSI
+931 VANQKGQNDKETNTL
-946 YKFDYINGAIENT
+946 YQFDYINGAIENT
-959 FAKIEAETDLLKSM
+959 FKDPEEQDLLKSM
-973 GIKEHIAD
+973 GIREHITE
-981 IVEGGKEAFKN
+981 ILEGGETAFKN
-992 RERKYGF
+992 REKKYGF

>member
-1 MILFNLMENLFLYGC
+1 MTT
-16 SDFYIKKY
+16 
-24 IMNINKVNRGS
+24 NIAINRGS

-43 VHTPLSI
+43 IHTKNTNKNDQFTSSNMEDFLYEFFKKAIEKKISAIGITDYFSI
-50 EQEYGGN
+50 DRYRDVVDYQENIDDKKDGEGKQLFN
-57 TPENWERFIS
+57 EDERKYIKNIFLFPNIE
-67 DLERLPSEIKI
+67 LRMLPST
-78 IGINDY
+78 D
-84 IFIDG
+84 
-89 YKKVLDEKQ
+89 
-98 KGRLSNI
+98 KGRLINI
-105 ELILPVIELRIDKFA
+105 HFIFNPKF
-120 NVSEDDPL
+120 V
-128 ERINFH
+128 
-134 IIFSN
+134 
-139 ELTSEQIESQFL
+139 T
-151 NALSAEYKLET
+151 KLENDFFG
-162 EYDYDN
+162 ELKNQDDFKMNRQGIIDY
-168 ESDWSGVI
+168 
-176 TRENI
+176 
-181 ELLGKKLIESSKGK
+181 GKKLK
-195 IKGSPLKIGFNSL
+195 P
-208 NIPYEKL
+208 NITDNGIAYREGI
-215 MDKLK
+215 
-220 NPLLKNKFLTA
+220 NKFTLDVKTIKNLLDKNSEIEENSI
-231 VGKVEWDTMRWDG
+231 VVVSNSSSDG
-244 SPAEKKNIINR
+244 ASGLQKHYDLFENEDGGLDGVRKTIYEISNAI
-255 ANFVFSASPT
+255 FSANPKDIKFFLGRKSQDT
-265 VELAVKARESLKN
+265 DGYNNNVYLKDIKEVIDRVGSLKPCL
-278 QNVNHKLL
+278 VG
-286 HCSDAHIFI
+286 SDAHKED
-295 NNLQNTKEKELGH
+295 NLFTK
-308 CFTWIK
+308 FTWIK
-314 ADPTFEGLKQI
+314 ADLTFEGLKQI

-330 ERVRIQDEK
+330 ERVRIQEEE

-355 SPNNKFSNE
+355 SLNNKFSNE
-364 EIYFNPN
+364 EIYLNPN

-405 NNGEERYSIK
+405 NNWEERYSLK

-421 DFEITTKAGFSQKIS
+421 DFEITTKAGISQKIS
-436 DREEGHNSLI
+436 DREDGHNSLI

-476 RNLICEDTDSKQKYN
+476 RNLICEDTDSKQKYD

-498 QYDKEREELIDSYFD
+498 QYDKEREELINSYFE

-518 QKLEAEL
+518 QNLETEL

-565 QEQQQQNQKRRDLL
+565 QEQQQQNQKRRELF
-579 NSDLSQTNAFF
+579 NSDFSQTNTFL

-601 ERKNTFLRSIH
+601 ERKNTFLQSIH
-612 KNEFRSYYQDKL
+612 KNEFRGYYQDKL

-638 SEIGIIINSEGK
+638 SEIGTIINSEEK
-650 RIFNTDNIFKEEL
+650 RVFNTDNIFKEEL
-663 KQINN
+663 KQINY
-668 EKSNIEEELKLYQQN
+668 EKSNIEEELKPYQQN
-683 EEIKKQIRTLE
+683 EDIKKQIRILE
-694 ESIEIDGKLL
+694 EFIENDGKLL
-704 AEIDSLNKK
+704 SEIDSLNKK

-720 IEEIKTKLFDLYK
+720 IETIKANLFELYK
-733 NSYNE
+733 NSHYE
-738 YIDIVEQLKNR
+738 YINIIRQLKDR
-749 TIELEKDGLQIRGVT
+749 TIELEKDGLRIRGIA

-784 DNNKY
+784 DNDKY

-838 DDYFYDY
+838 NDYFYDY

-992 RERKYGF
+992 REKKYGF

>member
-1 MILFNLMENLFLYGC
+1 
-16 SDFYIKKY
+16 
-24 IMNINKVNRGS
+24 MNIDKINRGS

-43 VHTPLSI
+43 VHIPETKLNNQYKSESNVWREFCERI
-50 EQEYGGN
+50 EKSDVDVFGITDYFSL
-57 TPENWERFIS
+57 ENYTKFINEFLQIYPNS
-67 DLERLPSEIKI
+67 T
-78 IGINDY
+78 
-84 IFIDG
+84 
-89 YKKVLDEKQ
+89 KVFFP
-98 KGRLSNI
+98 NI
-105 ELILPVIELRIDKFA
+105 EFRIADK
-120 NVSEDDPL
+120 NKDGEH
-128 ERINFH
+128 IQFH

-139 ELTSEQIESQFL
+139 QEEIVNKIPQFL
-151 NALSAEYKLET
+151 TRLPLISTDDINLTKKYCCKEDLEKIGYKKAMVRFEETISTLEENFSLHDYIIVGLSSGYGSLRPGKDDTKGGEYAKEIDKKCGVFLGSSKDTDFYLNKIPGRDSFNLPPKPVFNGSDSHSFEHI
-162 EYDYDN
+162 DN
-168 ESDWSGVI
+168 K
-176 TRENI
+176 
-181 ELLGKKLIESSKGK
+181 LGKKYEKK
-195 IKGSPLKIGFNSL
+195 DNKGSICDYSE
-208 NIPYEKL
+208 I
-215 MDKLK
+215 
-220 NPLLKNKFLTA
+220 
-231 VGKVEWDTMRWDG
+231 
-244 SPAEKKNIINR
+244 
-255 ANFVFSASPT
+255 
-265 VELAVKARESLKN
+265 
-278 QNVNHKLL
+278 
-286 HCSDAHIFI
+286 
-295 NNLQNTKEKELGH
+295 
-308 CFTWIK
+308 TWIK

-355 SPNNKFSNE
+355 SSNNKFSNK
-364 EIYFNPN
+364 EIYLNPN

-405 NNGEERYSIK
+405 NNNEERYNLK
-415 SIDSGF
+415 SIDSDF
-421 DFEITTKAGFSQKIS
+421 NFEITTKAGISQKML
-436 DREEGHNSLI
+436 DRENDNSVI

-476 RNLICEDTDSKQKYN
+476 RNLICEDTDSKQKYD

-498 QYDKEREELIDSYFD
+498 QYDKEREELINSYFE

-518 QKLEAEL
+518 QNLETEL

-565 QEQQQQNQKRRDLL
+565 QKQQQQNQKRRELF
-579 NSDLSQTNAFF
+579 NSDFSQTNAFL

-601 ERKNTFLRSIH
+601 ERKNTFLQSIH
-612 KNEFRSYYQDKL
+612 KNEFRGYYQDKL

-638 SEIGIIINSEGK
+638 SEIGASINTEGK
-650 RIFNTDNIFKEEL
+650 RVFDTDNIFNKELE
-663 KQINN
+663 QINY
-668 EKSNIEEELKLYQQN
+668 EKSNIEEELKPYQQN
-683 EEIKKQIRTLE
+683 EEVKKQIRTLE
-694 ESIEIDGKLL
+694 EFIKNDGKLL
-704 AEIDSLNKK
+704 SEIDSLNKK
-713 IEEKRQS
+713 LETKRQS
-720 IEEIKTKLFDLYK
+720 IEKIKTKLFDLYEKSYCEYK
-733 NSYNE
+733 N
-738 YIDIVEQLKNR
+738 IVEQLKNR
-749 TIELEKDGLQIRGVT
+749 TKELEKDGLRIRGIA

-771 RREIISFTHGTYN
+771 RREIINFTHGTYSDN
-784 DNNKY
+784 DKY
-789 CILDENRSRIF
+789 CICEEDRSRIF

-959 FAKIEAETDLLKSM
+959 FAKIETETDLLKSM

>member
-1 MILFNLMENLFLYGC
+1 MTT
-16 SDFYIKKY
+16 
-24 IMNINKVNRGS
+24 NIAINRGS

-43 VHTPLSI
+43 IHTKNTNKNDQFTSSNMEDFLYEFFKKAIEKKISAIGITDYFSI
-50 EQEYGGN
+50 DRYRDVVDYQENIDDKKDGEGKQLFN
-57 TPENWERFIS
+57 EDERKYIKNIFLFPNIE
-67 DLERLPSEIKI
+67 LRMLPST
-78 IGINDY
+78 D
-84 IFIDG
+84 
-89 YKKVLDEKQ
+89 
-98 KGRLSNI
+98 KGRLINI
-105 ELILPVIELRIDKFA
+105 HFIFNPKF
-120 NVSEDDPL
+120 V
-128 ERINFH
+128 
-134 IIFSN
+134 
-139 ELTSEQIESQFL
+139 T
-151 NALSAEYKLET
+151 KLENDFFG
-162 EYDYDN
+162 ELKNQDNFKMNRQGIIDY
-168 ESDWSGVI
+168 
-176 TRENI
+176 
-181 ELLGKKLIESSKGK
+181 GKKLK
-195 IKGSPLKIGFNSL
+195 P
-208 NIPYEKL
+208 NITDNGIAYKEGI
-215 MDKLK
+215 
-220 NPLLKNKFLTA
+220 NKFALDVKTIKNLLDKNSEIEENSI
-231 VGKVEWDTMRWDG
+231 VIVSNSSNDG
-244 SPAEKKNIINR
+244 ASGLQKHYDLFENEDGGLDGVRKTIYEISDAI
-255 ANFVFSASPT
+255 FSANPKDIKFFLGRKSQDT
-265 VELAVKARESLKN
+265 DGYNNNVYLKDIKEVIDRVGSLKPCL
-278 QNVNHKLL
+278 VG
-286 HCSDAHIFI
+286 SDAHKED
-295 NNLQNTKEKELGH
+295 NLFTK
-308 CFTWIK
+308 FTWIK
-314 ADPTFEGLKQI
+314 ADLTFEGLKQI

-330 ERVRIQDEK
+330 ERVRIQEE

-355 SPNNKFSNE
+355 SLNNKFSNE
-364 EIYFNPN
+364 EIYLNPN

-405 NNGEERYSIK
+405 NNWEERYSLK

-421 DFEITTKAGFSQKIS
+421 DFEITTKAGISQKIS
-436 DREEGHNSLI
+436 DREDGHNSLI

-476 RNLICEDTDSKQKYN
+476 RNLICEDTDSKQKYD

-518 QKLEAEL
+518 QKLETEL

-565 QEQQQQNQKRRDLL
+565 QEQQQKNQKRRELF
-579 NSDLSQTNAFF
+579 NSDFSQTNTFL

-601 ERKNTFLRSIH
+601 ERKNTFLQSIH
-612 KNEFRSYYQDKL
+612 KNEFRGYYQDKL

-638 SEIGIIINSEGK
+638 SEIGTIINSEGK
-650 RIFNTDNIFKEEL
+650 RVFNTDNIFNKELE
-663 KQINN
+663 QINY
-668 EKSNIEEELKLYQQN
+668 EKSNIEEELKPYQQN
-683 EEIKKQIRTLE
+683 EDIKKQIRILE
-694 ESIEIDGKLL
+694 EFIENDGKLL
-704 AEIDSLNKK
+704 SEIDSLNKK

-720 IEEIKTKLFDLYK
+720 IETIKANLFELYK
-733 NSYNE
+733 NSHYE
-738 YIDIVEQLKNR
+738 YINIIRQLKDR
-749 TIELEKDGLQIRGVT
+749 TIELEKDGLRIRGIA

-784 DNNKY
+784 DNDKY

-838 DDYFYDY
+838 NDYFYDY

-992 RERKYGF
+992 REKKYGF

>member
-1 MILFNLMENLFLYGC
+1 MTT
-16 SDFYIKKY
+16 
-24 IMNINKVNRGS
+24 NIAINRGS

-43 VHTPLSI
+43 VHTKNTNKNDQFTSSNMEDFLYEFFKKAIEKKISAIGITDYFSI
-50 EQEYGGN
+50 DRYRDVVDYQENIDDKKDGEGKQLFN
-57 TPENWERFIS
+57 EDERKYIKNIFLFPNIE
-67 DLERLPSEIKI
+67 LRMLPST
-78 IGINDY
+78 D
-84 IFIDG
+84 
-89 YKKVLDEKQ
+89 
-98 KGRLSNI
+98 KGRLINI
-105 ELILPVIELRIDKFA
+105 HFIFNPKF
-120 NVSEDDPL
+120 V
-128 ERINFH
+128 
-134 IIFSN
+134 
-139 ELTSEQIESQFL
+139 T
-151 NALSAEYKLET
+151 KLENDFFG
-162 EYDYDN
+162 ELKNQDNFKMNRQGIIDY
-168 ESDWSGVI
+168 
-176 TRENI
+176 
-181 ELLGKKLIESSKGK
+181 GKKLK
-195 IKGSPLKIGFNSL
+195 P
-208 NIPYEKL
+208 NITDNGIAYKEGI
-215 MDKLK
+215 
-220 NPLLKNKFLTA
+220 NKFALDVKTIKNLLDKNSEIEENSI
-231 VGKVEWDTMRWDG
+231 VIVSNSSNDG
-244 SPAEKKNIINR
+244 ASGLQKHYDLFENEDGGLDGVRKTIYEISDAI
-255 ANFVFSASPT
+255 FSANPKDIKFFLGRKSQDT
-265 VELAVKARESLKN
+265 DGYNNNIYLKDIKEVIDRVGSLKPCL
-278 QNVNHKLL
+278 VG
-286 HCSDAHIFI
+286 SDAHKED
-295 NNLQNTKEKELGH
+295 NLFTK
-308 CFTWIK
+308 FTWIK
-314 ADPTFEGLKQI
+314 ADLTFEGLKQI

-330 ERVRIQDEK
+330 ERVRIQEEE

-355 SPNNKFSNE
+355 SLNNKFSNE
-364 EIYFNPN
+364 EIYLNPN

-405 NNGEERYSIK
+405 NNWEERYSLK

-421 DFEITTKAGFSQKIS
+421 DFEITTKAGISQKIS
-436 DREEGHNSLI
+436 DREDGHNSLI

-476 RNLICEDTDSKQKYN
+476 RNLICEDTDSKQKYD

-498 QYDKEREELIDSYFD
+498 QYDKEREELINSYFE

-518 QKLEAEL
+518 QNLETEL

-565 QEQQQQNQKRRDLL
+565 QEQQQKNQKRRELF
-579 NSDLSQTNAFF
+579 NSDFSQTNTFL

-601 ERKNTFLRSIH
+601 ERKNTFLQSIH
-612 KNEFRSYYQDKL
+612 KNEFRGYYQDKL

-638 SEIGIIINSEGK
+638 SEIGTIINSEGK
-650 RIFNTDNIFKEEL
+650 RVFNTDNIFNKELE
-663 KQINN
+663 QINY
-668 EKSNIEEELKLYQQN
+668 EKSNIEEELKPYQQN
-683 EEIKKQIRTLE
+683 EDIKKQIRILE
-694 ESIEIDGKLL
+694 EFIENDGKLL
-704 AEIDSLNKK
+704 SEIDSLNKK

-720 IEEIKTKLFDLYK
+720 IETIKANLFELYK
-733 NSYNE
+733 NSHYE
-738 YIDIVEQLKNR
+738 YINIIRQLKDR
-749 TIELEKDGLQIRGVT
+749 TIELEKDGLRIRGIA

-784 DNNKY
+784 DNDKY

-838 DDYFYDY
+838 NDYFYDY

-992 RERKYGF
+992 REKKYGF

>member
-1 MILFNLMENLFLYGC
+1 MTT
-16 SDFYIKKY
+16 
-24 IMNINKVNRGS
+24 NIAINRGS

-67 DLERLPSEIKI
+67 NLERLPSEIKV

-120 NVSEDDPL
+120 NVSENEPFK
-128 ERINFH
+128 RVNFH

-139 ELTSEQIESQFL
+139 ELTPEIIQEQFL
-151 NALSAEYKLET
+151 NSLSCEYIL
-162 EYDYDN
+162 N
-168 ESDWSGVI
+168 SDLHDKSIWNGTI
-176 TRENI
+176 TI
-181 ELLGKKLIESSKGK
+181 KSITDLGQKIIDSSNGK
-195 IKGSPLKIGFNSL
+195 INGSPLKIGFNSL
-208 NIPYEKL
+208 NIPYNKLLEKL
-215 MDKLK
+215 E
-220 NPLLKNKFLTA
+220 NSYLKNKFLTA
-231 VGKVEWDTMRWDG
+231 VGKTEWDTMRWDG
-244 SPAEKKNIINR
+244 SVADKKNVINR

-265 VELAVKARESLKN
+265 VELAVKARESLKS
-278 QNVNHKLL
+278 QSVNHKLL
-286 HCSDAHIFI
+286 HCSDAHTFI

-325 IYEPE
+325 IYEYG
-330 ERVRIQDEK
+330 ERVKIQDEK

-346 EIIDKVKFI
+346 EIIDEIRFI
-355 SPNNKFSNE
+355 SPSNKFRNGK
-364 EIYFNPN
+364 IYLNPN

-405 NNGEERYSIK
+405 NNEEERYSIK

-436 DREEGHNSLI
+436 DREKDDYSVI

-463 ELSGKGESLNKLV
+463 ELSGKGESLNKIV
-476 RNLICEDTDSKQKYN
+476 RHLIREDYDSNEKYN

-498 QYDKEREELIDSYFD
+498 QYDKEREELIDNYFD

-555 DEQIQQYKNF
+555 DEQIQQYKSI

-579 NSDLSQTNAFF
+579 NSDFSQTNAFL

-601 ERKNTFLRSIH
+601 ERKNTFLQSIH
-612 KNEFRSYYQDKL
+612 KNEFRGYYQDKL

-650 RIFNTDNIFKEEL
+650 RIFNTDNIFKKEL
-663 KQINN
+663 KQINY
-668 EKSNIEEELKLYQQN
+668 EKSNIEEELKPYQQN
-683 EEIKKQIRTLE
+683 EDIKKQIRTLE
-694 ESIEIDGKLL
+694 EFIENDGKLL
-704 AEIDSLNKK
+704 SEIDSLNKK

-784 DNNKY
+784 DNDKY

-838 DDYFYDY
+838 NDYFYDY

-891 NRSVSENIISYLRNK
+891 NRSVTKDLVSYLKMK

-931 VANQKGQNDKETSSI
+931 VANQKGQNDKETNTP
-946 YKFDYINGAIENT
+946 YQFDYINGAIENT
-959 FAKIEAETDLLKSM
+959 FKDPEEQDLLKSM
-973 GIKEHIAD
+973 GIREHITE
-981 IVEGGKEAFKN
+981 ILEGGETAFKN
-992 RERKYGF
+992 REKKYGF

>member
-1 MILFNLMENLFLYGC
+1 MTT
-16 SDFYIKKY
+16 
-24 IMNINKVNRGS
+24 NIAINRGS

-43 VHTPLSI
+43 IHTKNTNKNDQFTSSNMEDFLYEFFKKAIEKKISAIGITDYFSI
-50 EQEYGGN
+50 DRYRDVVDYQENIDDKKDGEGKQLFN
-57 TPENWERFIS
+57 EDERKYIKNIFLFPNIE
-67 DLERLPSEIKI
+67 LRMLPST
-78 IGINDY
+78 D
-84 IFIDG
+84 
-89 YKKVLDEKQ
+89 
-98 KGRLSNI
+98 KGRLINI
-105 ELILPVIELRIDKFA
+105 HFIFNPKF
-120 NVSEDDPL
+120 V
-128 ERINFH
+128 
-134 IIFSN
+134 
-139 ELTSEQIESQFL
+139 T
-151 NALSAEYKLET
+151 KLENDFFG
-162 EYDYDN
+162 ELKNQDNFKMNRQGIIDY
-168 ESDWSGVI
+168 
-176 TRENI
+176 
-181 ELLGKKLIESSKGK
+181 GKKLK
-195 IKGSPLKIGFNSL
+195 P
-208 NIPYEKL
+208 NITDNGIAYKEGI
-215 MDKLK
+215 
-220 NPLLKNKFLTA
+220 NKFALDVKTIKNLLDKNSEIEENSI
-231 VGKVEWDTMRWDG
+231 VIVSNSSNDG
-244 SPAEKKNIINR
+244 ASGLQKHYDLFENEDGGLDGVRKTIYEISDAI
-255 ANFVFSASPT
+255 FSANPKDIKFFLGRKSQDT
-265 VELAVKARESLKN
+265 DGYNNNVYLKDIKEVIDRVGSLKPCL
-278 QNVNHKLL
+278 VG
-286 HCSDAHIFI
+286 SDAHKED
-295 NNLQNTKEKELGH
+295 NLFTK
-308 CFTWIK
+308 FTWIK
-314 ADPTFEGLKQI
+314 ADLTFEGLKQI

-330 ERVRIQDEK
+330 ERVRIQEEE

-355 SPNNKFSNE
+355 SLNNKFSNE
-364 EIYFNPN
+364 EIYLNPN

-405 NNGEERYSIK
+405 NNGEERYSLK

-421 DFEITTKAGFSQKIS
+421 DFEITTKAGISQKIS
-436 DREEGHNSLI
+436 DREDGHNSLI

-476 RNLICEDTDSKQKYN
+476 RNLICEDTDSKQKYD

-498 QYDKEREELIDSYFD
+498 QYDKEREELINSYFE

-518 QKLEAEL
+518 QNLETEL

-565 QEQQQQNQKRRDLL
+565 QEQQQKNQKRRELF
-579 NSDLSQTNAFF
+579 NSDFSQTNTFL

-601 ERKNTFLRSIH
+601 ERKNTFLQSIH
-612 KNEFRSYYQDKL
+612 KNEFRGYYQDKL

-638 SEIGIIINSEGK
+638 SEIGTIINSEGK
-650 RIFNTDNIFKEEL
+650 RVFNTDNIFNKELE
-663 KQINN
+663 QINY
-668 EKSNIEEELKLYQQN
+668 EKSNIEEELKPYQQN
-683 EEIKKQIRTLE
+683 EDIKKQIRILE
-694 ESIEIDGKLL
+694 EFIENDGKLL
-704 AEIDSLNKK
+704 SEIDSLNKK

-720 IEEIKTKLFDLYK
+720 IETIKANLFELYK
-733 NSYNE
+733 NSHYE
-738 YIDIVEQLKNR
+738 YINIIRQLKDR
-749 TIELEKDGLQIRGVT
+749 TIELEKDGLRIRGIA

-784 DNNKY
+784 DNDKY
-789 CILDENRSRIF
+789 CILNENRSRIF

-838 DDYFYDY
+838 NDYFYDY

-992 RERKYGF
+992 REKKYGF

>member
-1 MILFNLMENLFLYGC
+1 MTT
-16 SDFYIKKY
+16 
-24 IMNINKVNRGS
+24 NIAINRGS

-43 VHTPLSI
+43 VHTKGTNKNDQFSSSNMEDFLYEFFKKAIEKEISAIGITDYFSI
-50 EQEYGGN
+50 DRYRDVVNYQENIDDKKDGDGKQLFN
-57 TPENWERFIS
+57 EDERKYIKNIFLFPNIE
-67 DLERLPSEIKI
+67 LRMLPST
-78 IGINDY
+78 D
-84 IFIDG
+84 
-89 YKKVLDEKQ
+89 
-98 KGRLSNI
+98 KGRLINI
-105 ELILPVIELRIDKFA
+105 HFIFNPKF
-120 NVSEDDPL
+120 V
-128 ERINFH
+128 
-134 IIFSN
+134 
-139 ELTSEQIESQFL
+139 T
-151 NALSAEYKLET
+151 KLENDFFG
-162 EYDYDN
+162 ELKNQDDFKMNRQGIIDY
-168 ESDWSGVI
+168 
-176 TRENI
+176 
-181 ELLGKKLIESSKGK
+181 GKKLK
-195 IKGSPLKIGFNSL
+195 P
-208 NIPYEKL
+208 NITDNGIVYREGI
-215 MDKLK
+215 
-220 NPLLKNKFLTA
+220 NKFTLDVKTIKNLLDKNSEIEENSI
-231 VGKVEWDTMRWDG
+231 VVVSNSSSDG
-244 SPAEKKNIINR
+244 ASGLQKHYDLFENEDGGLDGVRKTIYEISNAIFSANPKDIKFFLGRKSQGTDGYNNDVYLKDIEEVINR
-255 ANFVFSASPT
+255 VG
-265 VELAVKARESLKN
+265 SLKPCL
-278 QNVNHKLL
+278 VG
-286 HCSDAHIFI
+286 SDAH
-295 NNLQNTKEKELGH
+295 KESDLFAK
-308 CFTWIK
+308 FTWIK
-314 ADPTFEGLKQI
+314 ADLTFEGLKQI

-330 ERVRIQDEK
+330 ERVKIQEEE

-355 SPNNKFSNE
+355 SLNNKFSNE
-364 EIYFNPN
+364 EIYLNPN

-405 NNGEERYSIK
+405 NNGEERYSLK

-421 DFEITTKAGFSQKIS
+421 DFEITTKAGISQKIS
-436 DREEGHNSLI
+436 DREDGHNSLI

-463 ELSGKGESLNKLV
+463 ELNGKGESLNKLV

-491 DFIKNVK
+491 DFIERVRG
-498 QYDKEREELIDSYFD
+498 YDKNRDNLIDNYFD
-513 TLDNI
+513 TLDDI
-518 QKLEAEL
+518 QKLEVEL

-555 DEQIQQYKNF
+555 DEQIQQYKNI

-579 NSDLSQTNAFF
+579 NSDFYQTNAFL

-601 ERKNTFLRSIH
+601 ERKSTFLQSIH
-612 KNEFRSYYQDKL
+612 KNEFRGYYQDKL

-630 IVQLQGLI
+630 IDQLQGLI
-638 SEIGIIINSEGK
+638 SEIEIIINFEGK
-650 RIFNTDNIFKEEL
+650 RVFNTDNIFKEEL

-668 EKSNIEEELKLYQQN
+668 EKSNIEEKLKLYQQN
-683 EEIKKQIRTLE
+683 EEVKKQIRTLE

-704 AEIDSLNKK
+704 SEIDSLNKK

-784 DNNKY
+784 DNDKY

-992 RERKYGF
+992 REKKYGF

>member
-1 MILFNLMENLFLYGC
+1 
-16 SDFYIKKY
+16 
-24 IMNINKVNRGS
+24 
-35 EWRKWDLH
+35 
-43 VHTPLSI
+43 
-50 EQEYGGN
+50 
-57 TPENWERFIS
+57 
-67 DLERLPSEIKI
+67 
-78 IGINDY
+78 
-84 IFIDG
+84 
-89 YKKVLDEKQ
+89 
-98 KGRLSNI
+98 
-105 ELILPVIELRIDKFA
+105 
-120 NVSEDDPL
+120 
-128 ERINFH
+128 
-134 IIFSN
+134 
-139 ELTSEQIESQFL
+139 
-151 NALSAEYKLET
+151 
-162 EYDYDN
+162 
-168 ESDWSGVI
+168 
-176 TRENI
+176 
-181 ELLGKKLIESSKGK
+181 
-195 IKGSPLKIGFNSL
+195 
-208 NIPYEKL
+208 

-265 VELAVKARESLKN
+265 VELAVKARESLKS
-278 QNVNHKLL
+278 QRVNYKLL
-286 HCSDAHIFI
+286 HCSDAHTFI
-295 NNLQNTKEKELGH
+295 NDLQNTKEKELGH

-325 IYEPE
+325 IYEYG

-355 SPNNKFSNE
+355 SPNNKFSNK

-405 NNGEERYSIK
+405 NKNEERYDLK
-415 SIDSGF
+415 SIDSDF
-421 DFEITTKAGFSQKIS
+421 DFEITTKAGISQKIS
-436 DREEGHNSLI
+436 DREDGHNSLI
-446 PNIKYIPQ
+446 PNTKYIPQ

-463 ELSGKGESLNKLV
+463 ELSGKAESLNKLV
-476 RNLICEDTDSKQKYN
+476 RNLICEDTDSKQKYD

-498 QYDKEREELIDSYFD
+498 QYDNEREELINNYFD
-513 TLDNI
+513 TLDDI

-531 EVLQTNIKT
+531 EVLETNIKT
-540 NSEKVEELNKKAGLS
+540 NIAKVEELNKKSGLS
-555 DEQIQQYKNF
+555 DKQIQQYKSI

-579 NSDLSQTNAFF
+579 NSDFSQTNTFL
-590 QELNKELSNLQ
+590 QELKNELVILQ
-601 ERKNTFLRSIH
+601 TKKITFLQNIKTDR
-612 KNEFRSYYQDKL
+612 FREYYQTKL
-624 KFIDDS
+624 SFLSDS
-630 IVQLQGLI
+630 INQLENLI
-638 SEIGIIINSEGK
+638 KEIELKENSEGK
-650 RIFNTDNIFKEEL
+650 KVFVNNNIFKEEL
-663 KQINN
+663 NLIITQKNSIEN
-668 EKSNIEEELKLYQQN
+668 EMKPYQKN
-683 EEIKKQIRTLE
+683 EEIQEKIKKLN
-694 ESIEIDGKLL
+694 ESIINDKKLL
-704 AEIDSLNKK
+704 EDICTLNK
-713 IEEKRQS
+713 S
-720 IEEIKTKLFDLYK
+720 IMQKKEFATKTKDDLFQLYK
-733 NSYNE
+733 KSFDE
-738 YIDIVEQLKNR
+738 YTNIIEILKDR
-749 TIELEKDGLQIRGVT
+749 TVELEKDGLKIRGIA
-764 QFNFPKF
+764 QFNFQKF
-771 RREIISFTHGTYN
+771 RESILDFTDGRSASNLDYDILKKEKTRISEYEYSHLESKVKNIFEDVLNGNYVVNRRYSQQEII
-784 DNNKY
+784 
-789 CILDENRSRIF
+789 
-800 ETNYDELI
+800 
-808 SNISKMFNEIM
+808 
-819 TSEYRIKTISKK
+819 KK
-831 EAVKKLL
+831 IL

-850 KNDKLGEMSTG
+850 KDDKLGEMSTG

>member
-1 MILFNLMENLFLYGC
+1 MTT
-16 SDFYIKKY
+16 
-24 IMNINKVNRGS
+24 NIAVNRGS

-43 VHTPLSI
+43 FHTPS
-50 EQEYGGN
+50 
-57 TPENWERFIS
+57 S
-67 DLERLPSEIKI
+67 
-78 IGINDY
+78 
-84 IFIDG
+84 
-89 YKKVLDEKQ
+89 
-98 KGRLSNI
+98 
-105 ELILPVIELRIDKFA
+105 
-120 NVSEDDPL
+120 
-128 ERINFH
+128 
-134 IIFSN
+134 
-139 ELTSEQIESQFL
+139 
-151 NALSAEYKLET
+151 
-162 EYDYDN
+162 YDYKDKSVTNQEIIDILAEN
-168 ESDWSGVI
+168 EISVVAI
-176 TRENI
+176 TDHHTMDIARIQELQ
-181 ELLGKKLIESSKGK
+181 LLGKDKGITVLPGIEFLADARGKDPIHFIGIFSGTSNISYIWGQLKNTTNIKQIEGSNKKHNEVYCDLIDTMKLI
-195 IKGSPLKIGFNSL
+195 
-208 NIPYEKL
+208 
-215 MDKLK
+215 
-220 NPLLKNKFLTA
+220 
-231 VGKVEWDTMRWDG
+231 
-244 SPAEKKNIINR
+244 
-255 ANFVFSASPT
+255 
-265 VELAVKARESLKN
+265 
-278 QNVNHKLL
+278 
-286 HCSDAHIFI
+286 
-295 NNLQNTKEKELGH
+295 KELGGITTIH
-308 CFTWIK
+308 AGSKTNNIENITNSLPHAIAQKEDIVDLVDIYELGKVTDKEGYIKNVFPNIGKYIPMIIASDNHDIKNYSLKENCWIK

-330 ERVRIQDEK
+330 ERVRIQEEE

-355 SPNNKFSNE
+355 SLNNKFSNE
-364 EIYFNPN
+364 EIYLNPN

-405 NNGEERYSIK
+405 NNEEERYSLK
-415 SIDSGF
+415 SIDSSF
-421 DFEITTKAGFSQKIS
+421 DFEITTKAGISQKIS
-436 DREEGHNSLI
+436 DREDGHNSLI

-555 DEQIQQYKNF
+555 DEQIQQYKSI

-579 NSDLSQTNAFF
+579 NSDFSQTNAFL

-601 ERKNTFLRSIH
+601 ERKNTFLQSIH
-612 KNEFRSYYQDKL
+612 KNEFRGYYQDKL

-683 EEIKKQIRTLE
+683 EEVKKQIRVLE
-694 ESIEIDGKLL
+694 ESIANDVKLLSEIDIL
-704 AEIDSLNKK
+704 DNKIK
-713 IEEKRQS
+713 EKRLS
-720 IEEIKTKLFDLYK
+720 IETIKANLFELYK
-733 NSYNE
+733 NSHYE
-738 YIDIVEQLKNR
+738 YINIIRQLKDR
-749 TIELEKDGLQIRGVT
+749 TIELEKDGLRIRGIA

-771 RREIISFTHGTYN
+771 RREIINFTHGTYSDN
-784 DNNKY
+784 DKY
-789 CILDENRSRIF
+789 CICKEDRSRIF

-819 TSEYRIKTISKK
+819 TNEYRIKTISKK

-992 RERKYGF
+992 REKKYGF

>member
-1 MILFNLMENLFLYGC
+1 MTT
-16 SDFYIKKY
+16 
-24 IMNINKVNRGS
+24 NIAINRGS

-43 VHTPLSI
+43 IHTPLSI

-67 DLERLPSEIKI
+67 DLERLPSEIKV

-120 NVSEDDPL
+120 NVSENEPFK
-128 ERINFH
+128 RVNFH

-139 ELTSEQIESQFL
+139 ELTPEIIQEQFL
-151 NALSAEYKLET
+151 NSLSCEYIL
-162 EYDYDN
+162 N
-168 ESDWSGVI
+168 SDLHDKSIWNGTI
-176 TRENI
+176 TI
-181 ELLGKKLIESSKGK
+181 KSITDLGQKIIDSSNGK
-195 IKGSPLKIGFNSL
+195 INGSPLKIGFNSL
-208 NIPYEKL
+208 NIPYNKLLEKL
-215 MDKLK
+215 E
-220 NPLLKNKFLTA
+220 NSYLKNKFLTA
-231 VGKVEWDTMRWDG
+231 VGKTEWDTMRWDG
-244 SPAEKKNIINR
+244 SVADKKNVINR

-265 VELAVKARESLKN
+265 VELAVKARDSLKS
-278 QNVNHKLL
+278 QSVNHKLL
-286 HCSDAHIFI
+286 HCSDAHTFI

-325 IYEPE
+325 IYEYG
-330 ERVRIQDEK
+330 ERVKIQDEK

-346 EIIDKVKFI
+346 EIIDEIRFI
-355 SPNNKFSNE
+355 SPSNKFRNGK
-364 EIYFNPN
+364 IYLNPN

-436 DREEGHNSLI
+436 DREDGHNSLI

-491 DFIKNVK
+491 DFIERVRG
-498 QYDKEREELIDSYFD
+498 YDKNRDNLIDNYFD
-513 TLDNI
+513 TLDDI

-555 DEQIQQYKNF
+555 DEQIQQYKNI
-565 QEQQQQNQKRRDLL
+565 QEQQQQNQKRRELF
-579 NSDLSQTNAFF
+579 NSDFSQTNAFL

-601 ERKNTFLRSIH
+601 ERKNTFLQSIH
-612 KNEFRSYYQDKL
+612 KNEFRGYYQDKL

-638 SEIGIIINSEGK
+638 SEIGTIINSERK
-650 RIFNTDNIFKEEL
+650 RVFNTDNIFNKELE
-663 KQINN
+663 QINY
-668 EKSNIEEELKLYQQN
+668 EKSNIEEELKPYQQN
-683 EEIKKQIRTLE
+683 EDIKKQIRILE
-694 ESIEIDGKLL
+694 EFIENDGKLL
-704 AEIDSLNKK
+704 SEIDSLNKK

-720 IEEIKTKLFDLYK
+720 IETIKANLFELYK
-733 NSYNE
+733 NSHYE
-738 YIDIVEQLKNR
+738 YINIIRQLKDR
-749 TIELEKDGLQIRGVT
+749 TIELEKDGLRIRGIA

-784 DNNKY
+784 DNDKY

-838 DDYFYDY
+838 NDYFYDY

-992 RERKYGF
+992 REKKYGF

>member
-1 MILFNLMENLFLYGC
+1 MTT
-16 SDFYIKKY
+16 
-24 IMNINKVNRGS
+24 NIAINRGS

-43 VHTPLSI
+43 IHTKNTNKNDQFTSSNMEDFLYEFFKKAIEKKISAIGITDYFSI
-50 EQEYGGN
+50 DRYRDVVDYQENIDDKKDGEGKQLFN
-57 TPENWERFIS
+57 EDERKYIKNIFLFPNIE
-67 DLERLPSEIKI
+67 LRMLPST
-78 IGINDY
+78 D
-84 IFIDG
+84 
-89 YKKVLDEKQ
+89 
-98 KGRLSNI
+98 KGRLINI
-105 ELILPVIELRIDKFA
+105 HFIFNPKF
-120 NVSEDDPL
+120 V
-128 ERINFH
+128 
-134 IIFSN
+134 
-139 ELTSEQIESQFL
+139 T
-151 NALSAEYKLET
+151 KLENDFFG
-162 EYDYDN
+162 ELKNQDNFKMNRQGIIDY
-168 ESDWSGVI
+168 
-176 TRENI
+176 
-181 ELLGKKLIESSKGK
+181 GKKLK
-195 IKGSPLKIGFNSL
+195 P
-208 NIPYEKL
+208 NITDNGIAYKEGI
-215 MDKLK
+215 
-220 NPLLKNKFLTA
+220 NKFALDVKTIKNLLDKNSEIEENSI
-231 VGKVEWDTMRWDG
+231 VIVSNSSNDG
-244 SPAEKKNIINR
+244 ASGLQKHYDLFENEDGGLDGVRKTIYEISDAI
-255 ANFVFSASPT
+255 FSANPKDIKFFLGRKSQDT
-265 VELAVKARESLKN
+265 DGYNNNVYLKDIKEVIDRVGSLKPCL
-278 QNVNHKLL
+278 VG
-286 HCSDAHIFI
+286 SDAHKED
-295 NNLQNTKEKELGH
+295 NLFTK
-308 CFTWIK
+308 FTWIK
-314 ADPTFEGLKQI
+314 ADLTFEGLKQI

-330 ERVRIQDEK
+330 ERVRIQEEE

-355 SPNNKFSNE
+355 SLNNKFSNE
-364 EIYFNPN
+364 EIYLNPN

-405 NNGEERYSIK
+405 NNWEERYSLK

-421 DFEITTKAGFSQKIS
+421 DFEITTKAGISQKIS
-436 DREEGHNSLI
+436 DREDGHNSLI

-476 RNLICEDTDSKQKYN
+476 RNLICEDTDSKQKYD

-498 QYDKEREELIDSYFD
+498 QYDKEREELINSYFE

-518 QKLEAEL
+518 QNLETEL

-565 QEQQQQNQKRRDLL
+565 QEQQQQNQKRRELF
-579 NSDLSQTNAFF
+579 NSDFSQTNTFL

-601 ERKNTFLRSIH
+601 ERKNTFLQSIH
-612 KNEFRSYYQDKL
+612 KNKFRGYYQDKL

-638 SEIGIIINSEGK
+638 SEIGTIINSEEK
-650 RIFNTDNIFKEEL
+650 RVFNTDNIFKEEL
-663 KQINN
+663 KQINY
-668 EKSNIEEELKLYQQN
+668 EKSNIEEELKPYQQN
-683 EEIKKQIRTLE
+683 EDIKKQIRILE
-694 ESIEIDGKLL
+694 EFIENDGKLL
-704 AEIDSLNKK
+704 SEIDSLNKK

-720 IEEIKTKLFDLYK
+720 IETIKANLFELYK
-733 NSYNE
+733 NSHYE
-738 YIDIVEQLKNR
+738 YINIIRQLKDR
-749 TIELEKDGLQIRGVT
+749 TIELEKDGLRIRGIA

-784 DNNKY
+784 DNDKY

-838 DDYFYDY
+838 NDYFYDY

-992 RERKYGF
+992 REKKYGF

>member
-1 MILFNLMENLFLYGC
+1 MILFNLWVERFRCGC
-16 SDFYIKKY
+16 LDFYIKKENNK
-24 IMNINKVNRGS
+24 IMNIDKINRGS

-43 VHTPLSI
+43 VHIPETKLNNQYKSESNVWREFCERI
-50 EQEYGGN
+50 EKSDVDVFGITDYFSL
-57 TPENWERFIS
+57 ENYTKFINEFLQIYPNS
-67 DLERLPSEIKI
+67 T
-78 IGINDY
+78 
-84 IFIDG
+84 
-89 YKKVLDEKQ
+89 KVFFP
-98 KGRLSNI
+98 NI
-105 ELILPVIELRIDKFA
+105 EFRIADK
-120 NVSEDDPL
+120 NKDGEH
-128 ERINFH
+128 IQFH

-139 ELTSEQIESQFL
+139 QEEIVNKIPQFL
-151 NALSAEYKLET
+151 TRLPLISTDDINLTKKYCCKEDLEKIGYKKAMVRFEETISTLEENFSLHDYIIVGLSSGYGSLRPGKDDTKGGEYAKEIDKKCGVFFGSSKDTDFYLNKIPGRDSFNLPPKPVFNGSDSHSFEHI
-162 EYDYDN
+162 DN
-168 ESDWSGVI
+168 K
-176 TRENI
+176 
-181 ELLGKKLIESSKGK
+181 LGKKYEKK
-195 IKGSPLKIGFNSL
+195 DNKGSICDYSE
-208 NIPYEKL
+208 I
-215 MDKLK
+215 
-220 NPLLKNKFLTA
+220 
-231 VGKVEWDTMRWDG
+231 
-244 SPAEKKNIINR
+244 
-255 ANFVFSASPT
+255 
-265 VELAVKARESLKN
+265 
-278 QNVNHKLL
+278 
-286 HCSDAHIFI
+286 
-295 NNLQNTKEKELGH
+295 
-308 CFTWIK
+308 TWIK

-355 SPNNKFSNE
+355 SSNNKFSNK
-364 EIYFNPN
+364 EIYLNPN

-405 NNGEERYSIK
+405 NNEEERYSLK
-415 SIDSGF
+415 SIDSDF
-421 DFEITTKAGFSQKIS
+421 NFEITTKAGISQKIS
-436 DREEGHNSLI
+436 DREDGHNSLI

-463 ELSGKGESLNKLV
+463 ELSGKAESLNKLV
-476 RNLICEDTDSKQKYN
+476 RNLICEDTDSKQKYD

-498 QYDKEREELIDSYFD
+498 QYDKEREELINSYFE

-518 QKLEAEL
+518 QNLETEL
-525 KTKSNK
+525 KKSNK

-565 QEQQQQNQKRRDLL
+565 QKQQQQNQKRRELF
-579 NSDLSQTNAFF
+579 NSDFSQTNAFL

-601 ERKNTFLRSIH
+601 ERKNTFLQSIH
-612 KNEFRSYYQDKL
+612 KNEFRGYYQDKL

-638 SEIGIIINSEGK
+638 SEIGASINTEGK
-650 RIFNTDNIFKEEL
+650 RVFDTDNIFNKELE
-663 KQINN
+663 QINY
-668 EKSNIEEELKLYQQN
+668 EKSNIEEELKPYQQN
-683 EEIKKQIRTLE
+683 EEVKKQIRTLE
-694 ESIEIDGKLL
+694 EFIKNDGKLL
-704 AEIDSLNKK
+704 SEIDSLNKK
-713 IEEKRQS
+713 LETKRQS
-720 IEEIKTKLFDLYK
+720 IEKIKTKLFDLYEKSYCEYK
-733 NSYNE
+733 N
-738 YIDIVEQLKNR
+738 IVEQLKNR
-749 TIELEKDGLQIRGVT
+749 TKELEKDGLRIRGIA

-771 RREIISFTHGTYN
+771 RREIINFTHGTYSDN
-784 DNNKY
+784 DKY
-789 CILDENRSRIF
+789 CICEEDRSRIF

-819 TSEYRIKTISKK
+819 NSEYRIKTISKK

-838 DDYFYDY
+838 NDYFYDY

-959 FAKIEAETDLLKSM
+959 FAKIETETDLLKSM

>member
-1 MILFNLMENLFLYGC
+1 MTT
-16 SDFYIKKY
+16 
-24 IMNINKVNRGS
+24 NIAINRGS

-67 DLERLPSEIKI
+67 DLERLPSEIKV

-120 NVSEDDPL
+120 NVSENEPFK
-128 ERINFH
+128 RVNFH

-139 ELTSEQIESQFL
+139 ELTPEIIQEQFL
-151 NALSAEYKLET
+151 NSLSCEYIL
-162 EYDYDN
+162 N
-168 ESDWSGVI
+168 SDLHDKSIWNGTI
-176 TRENI
+176 TI
-181 ELLGKKLIESSKGK
+181 KSITDLGQKIIDSSNGK
-195 IKGSPLKIGFNSL
+195 INGSPLKIGFNSL
-208 NIPYEKL
+208 NIPYNKLLEKL
-215 MDKLK
+215 E
-220 NPLLKNKFLTA
+220 NSYLKNKFLTA
-231 VGKVEWDTMRWDG
+231 VGKTEWDTMRWDG
-244 SPAEKKNIINR
+244 SVADKKNVINR

-265 VELAVKARESLKN
+265 VELAVKARESLKS
-278 QNVNHKLL
+278 QSVNHKLL
-286 HCSDAHIFI
+286 HCSDAHTFI

-308 CFTWIK
+308 CFTWVK

-325 IYEPE
+325 IYEYG
-330 ERVRIQDEK
+330 ERVKIQDEK

-346 EIIDKVKFI
+346 EIIDEIRFI
-355 SPNNKFSNE
+355 SPSNKFRNGK
-364 EIYFNPN
+364 IYLNPN

-405 NNGEERYSIK
+405 NNEEERYSIK

-436 DREEGHNSLI
+436 DREKDDYSVI

-463 ELSGKGESLNKLV
+463 ELSGKGESLNKIV
-476 RNLICEDTDSKQKYN
+476 RHLIREDYDSNEKYN

-498 QYDKEREELIDSYFD
+498 QYDKEREELIDNYFD

-555 DEQIQQYKNF
+555 DEQIQQYKSI

-579 NSDLSQTNAFF
+579 NSDFSQTNAFL

-601 ERKNTFLRSIH
+601 ERKNTFLQSIH
-612 KNEFRSYYQDKL
+612 KNEFRGYYQDKL

-650 RIFNTDNIFKEEL
+650 RIFNTDNIFKKEL
-663 KQINN
+663 KQINY
-668 EKSNIEEELKLYQQN
+668 EKSNIEEELKPYQQN
-683 EEIKKQIRTLE
+683 EDIKKQIRTLE
-694 ESIEIDGKLL
+694 EFIENDGKLL
-704 AEIDSLNKK
+704 SEIDSLNKK

-784 DNNKY
+784 DNDKY

-838 DDYFYDY
+838 NDYFYDY

-891 NRSVSENIISYLRNK
+891 NRSVTKDLVSYLKMK

-931 VANQKGQNDKETSSI
+931 VANQKGQNDKETNTP
-946 YKFDYINGAIENT
+946 YQFDYINGAIENT
-959 FAKIEAETDLLKSM
+959 FKDPEEQDLLKSM
-973 GIKEHIAD
+973 GIREHITE
-981 IVEGGKEAFKN
+981 ILEGGETAFKN
-992 RERKYGF
+992 REKKYGF

>member
-1 MILFNLMENLFLYGC
+1 MTT
-16 SDFYIKKY
+16 
-24 IMNINKVNRGS
+24 NIAINRGS

-43 VHTPLSI
+43 FHTPSSYDYRDKSVTN
-50 EQEYGGN
+50 Q
-57 TPENWERFIS
+57 
-67 DLERLPSEIKI
+67 KI
-78 IGINDY
+78 IDILAENKISVVAITDHHTMDIDRIQNLQQLGKDKGITVLPGIEFLADARGKDPIHFIG
-84 IFIDG
+84 IFSDT
-89 YKKVLDEKQ
+89 
-98 KGRLSNI
+98 SNI
-105 ELILPVIELRIDKFA
+105 SYIWGQLKNTTNIK
-120 NVSEDDPL
+120 
-128 ERINFH
+128 
-134 IIFSN
+134 
-139 ELTSEQIESQFL
+139 QIEGS
-151 NALSAEYKLET
+151 NRKH
-162 EYDYDN
+162 N
-168 ESDWSGVI
+168 EVYCDLI
-176 TRENI
+176 DTM
-181 ELLGKKLIESSKGK
+181 KLI
-195 IKGSPLKIGFNSL
+195 
-208 NIPYEKL
+208 
-215 MDKLK
+215 
-220 NPLLKNKFLTA
+220 
-231 VGKVEWDTMRWDG
+231 
-244 SPAEKKNIINR
+244 
-255 ANFVFSASPT
+255 
-265 VELAVKARESLKN
+265 
-278 QNVNHKLL
+278 
-286 HCSDAHIFI
+286 
-295 NNLQNTKEKELGH
+295 KELGGITTIH
-308 CFTWIK
+308 AGSKTNNIENITNSLPHAIAQKEDIVDLVDIYELGKVTDKEGYIKNVFPNIGKYIPMIIASDNHDIKNYSLKENCWIK

-330 ERVRIQDEK
+330 ERVRIQEEE
-339 PDFKEDK
+339 PDFKENK
-346 EIIDKVKFI
+346 EIINKVKFI
-355 SPNNKFSNE
+355 SPNNKFSNK

-405 NNGEERYSIK
+405 NNGEERYNLK
-415 SIDSGF
+415 SIDSDF
-421 DFEITTKAGFSQKIS
+421 NFEITTKADIPQKMS
-436 DREEGHNSLI
+436 DREDGHNSLI

-555 DEQIQQYKNF
+555 DEQIQQYKSI

-579 NSDLSQTNAFF
+579 NSDFSQTNAFL

-601 ERKNTFLRSIH
+601 ERKNTFLQSIH
-612 KNEFRSYYQDKL
+612 KNEFRDYYQDKL

-638 SEIGIIINSEGK
+638 SEIGTIINSEGK

-663 KQINN
+663 KQINY
-668 EKSNIEEELKLYQQN
+668 EKSNIEEELKPYQQN
-683 EEIKKQIRTLE
+683 EDIKKQIRTLE
-694 ESIEIDGKLL
+694 EFIENDGKLL
-704 AEIDSLNKK
+704 SEIDSLNKK

-733 NSYNE
+733 SSYDE

-784 DNNKY
+784 DNDKY

-819 TSEYRIKTISKK
+819 TSKYRIKTISKK

-880 ILIDQPEDNLD
+880 ILIDQPEDNLN

-992 RERKYGF
+992 REKKYGFN

>member
-1 MILFNLMENLFLYGC
+1 M
-16 SDFYIKKY
+16 
-24 IMNINKVNRGS
+24 
-35 EWRKWDLH
+35 
-43 VHTPLSI
+43 
-50 EQEYGGN
+50 
-57 TPENWERFIS
+57 
-67 DLERLPSEIKI
+67 
-78 IGINDY
+78 
-84 IFIDG
+84 
-89 YKKVLDEKQ
+89 
-98 KGRLSNI
+98 
-105 ELILPVIELRIDKFA
+105 
-120 NVSEDDPL
+120 
-128 ERINFH
+128 
-134 IIFSN
+134 
-139 ELTSEQIESQFL
+139 
-151 NALSAEYKLET
+151 
-162 EYDYDN
+162 
-168 ESDWSGVI
+168 
-176 TRENI
+176 
-181 ELLGKKLIESSKGK
+181 
-195 IKGSPLKIGFNSL
+195 
-208 NIPYEKL
+208 
-215 MDKLK
+215 
-220 NPLLKNKFLTA
+220 
-231 VGKVEWDTMRWDG
+231 
-244 SPAEKKNIINR
+244 
-255 ANFVFSASPT
+255 
-265 VELAVKARESLKN
+265 
-278 QNVNHKLL
+278 
-286 HCSDAHIFI
+286 
-295 NNLQNTKEKELGH
+295 
-308 CFTWIK
+308 
-314 ADPTFEGLKQI
+314 
-325 IYEPE
+325 
-330 ERVRIQDEK
+330 
-339 PDFKEDK
+339 
-346 EIIDKVKFI
+346 KFI

-405 NNGEERYSIK
+405 NNEEERYSLK
-415 SIDSGF
+415 SIDSDF
-421 DFEITTKAGFSQKIS
+421 NFEITTKAGISQKIS
-436 DREEGHNSLI
+436 DREDGNNSLI

-463 ELSGKGESLNKLV
+463 ELSGKAESLNKLV
-476 RNLICEDTDSKQKYN
+476 RNLICEDTDSKQKYD

-498 QYDKEREELIDSYFD
+498 QYDKEREELINSYFE

-518 QKLEAEL
+518 QNLETEL
-525 KTKSNK
+525 KKSNK

-720 IEEIKTKLFDLYK
+720 IEEIKTDLFDLYEK
-733 NSYNE
+733 SYCE
-738 YIDIVEQLKNR
+738 YRNIVEQLKNR

-784 DNNKY
+784 DNDKY

-819 TSEYRIKTISKK
+819 NSEYRIKTISKK

-838 DDYFYDY
+838 NDYFYDY

-959 FAKIEAETDLLKSM
+959 FAKIETETDLLKSM

>member
-67 DLERLPSEIKI
+67 DLERLPSEIKV

-120 NVSEDDPL
+120 NVSKDEPL
-128 ERINFH
+128 KRVNFH
-134 IIFSN
+134 VIFSN
-139 ELTSEQIESQFL
+139 ELTPEIIQEQFL
-151 NALSAEYKLET
+151 NSLSCEYLL
-162 EYDYDN
+162 N
-168 ESDWSGVI
+168 SDLHDKSIWNGTI
-176 TRENI
+176 TI
-181 ELLGKKLIESSKGK
+181 KSITDLGQKIIDSSNGK
-195 IKGSPLKIGFNSL
+195 INGSPLKIGFNSL
-208 NIPYEKL
+208 NIPYNKL
-215 MDKLK
+215 LKKLE
-220 NPLLKNKFLTA
+220 NSYLKNKFLTA
-231 VGKVEWDTMRWDG
+231 VGKTEWDTMRWDG
-244 SPAEKKNIINR
+244 SIADKKDVINR

-265 VELAVKARESLKN
+265 VELAVKAKESLKN
-278 QNVNHKLL
+278 QSVNHKLL
-286 HCSDAHIFI
+286 HCSDAHTFI

-405 NNGEERYSIK
+405 NNEEERYSLK

-421 DFEITTKAGFSQKIS
+421 NFEITTKAGISQKIS
-436 DREEGHNSLI
+436 DREDGHNSLI

-476 RNLICEDTDSKQKYN
+476 RNLICEDTDSKQKYD

-498 QYDKEREELIDSYFD
+498 QYDKEREELINSYFE

-518 QKLEAEL
+518 QNSETEL

-565 QEQQQQNQKRRDLL
+565 QEQQQQNQKRRELL
-579 NSDLSQTNAFF
+579 NSDFSQTNAFL

-601 ERKNTFLRSIH
+601 ERKNTFLQSIH
-612 KNEFRSYYQDKL
+612 KNEFRDYYQDKL

-720 IEEIKTKLFDLYK
+720 IEEIKTDLFDLYEK
-733 NSYNE
+733 SYCE
-738 YIDIVEQLKNR
+738 YRNIVEQLKNR

-784 DNNKY
+784 DNDKY

-838 DDYFYDY
+838 NDYFYDY

>member
-1 MILFNLMENLFLYGC
+1 MTT
-16 SDFYIKKY
+16 
-24 IMNINKVNRGS
+24 NIAINRGS

-43 VHTPLSI
+43 IHTKNTNKNDQFTSSNMEDFLYEFFKKAIEKKISAIGITDYFSI
-50 EQEYGGN
+50 DRYRDVVDYQENIDDKKDGEGKQLFN
-57 TPENWERFIS
+57 EDERKYIKNIFLFPNIE
-67 DLERLPSEIKI
+67 LRMLPST
-78 IGINDY
+78 D
-84 IFIDG
+84 
-89 YKKVLDEKQ
+89 
-98 KGRLSNI
+98 KGRLINI
-105 ELILPVIELRIDKFA
+105 HFIFNPKF
-120 NVSEDDPL
+120 V
-128 ERINFH
+128 
-134 IIFSN
+134 
-139 ELTSEQIESQFL
+139 T
-151 NALSAEYKLET
+151 KLENDFFG
-162 EYDYDN
+162 ELKNQDNFKMNRQGIIDY
-168 ESDWSGVI
+168 
-176 TRENI
+176 
-181 ELLGKKLIESSKGK
+181 GKKLK
-195 IKGSPLKIGFNSL
+195 P
-208 NIPYEKL
+208 NITDNGIAYKEGI
-215 MDKLK
+215 
-220 NPLLKNKFLTA
+220 NKFALDVKTIKNLLDKNSEIEENSI
-231 VGKVEWDTMRWDG
+231 VIVSNSSNDG
-244 SPAEKKNIINR
+244 ASGLQKHYDLFENEDGGLDGVRKTIYEISDAI
-255 ANFVFSASPT
+255 FSANPKDIKFFLGRKSQDT
-265 VELAVKARESLKN
+265 DGYNNNIYLKDIKEVIDRVGSLKPCL
-278 QNVNHKLL
+278 VG
-286 HCSDAHIFI
+286 SDAHKED
-295 NNLQNTKEKELGH
+295 NLFTK
-308 CFTWIK
+308 FTWIK
-314 ADPTFEGLKQI
+314 ADLTFEGLKQI

-330 ERVRIQDEK
+330 ERVRIQEEE

-355 SPNNKFSNE
+355 SLNNKFSNE
-364 EIYFNPN
+364 EIYLNPN

-405 NNGEERYSIK
+405 NNWEERYSLK

-421 DFEITTKAGFSQKIS
+421 DFEITTKAGISQKIS
-436 DREEGHNSLI
+436 DREDGHNSLI

-476 RNLICEDTDSKQKYN
+476 RNLICEDTDSKQKYD

-498 QYDKEREELIDSYFD
+498 QYDKEREELINSYFE

-518 QKLEAEL
+518 QNLETEL

-565 QEQQQQNQKRRDLL
+565 QEQQQKNQKRRELF
-579 NSDLSQTNAFF
+579 NSDFSQTNTFL

-601 ERKNTFLRSIH
+601 ERKNTFLQSIH
-612 KNEFRSYYQDKL
+612 KNEFRGYYQDKL

-638 SEIGIIINSEGK
+638 SEIGTIINSEGK
-650 RIFNTDNIFKEEL
+650 RVFNIDNIFNKELE
-663 KQINN
+663 QINY
-668 EKSNIEEELKLYQQN
+668 EKSNIEEELKPYQQN
-683 EEIKKQIRTLE
+683 EDIKKQIRILE
-694 ESIEIDGKLL
+694 EFIENDGKLL
-704 AEIDSLNKK
+704 SEIDSLNKK

-720 IEEIKTKLFDLYK
+720 IETIKANLFELYK
-733 NSYNE
+733 NSHYE
-738 YIDIVEQLKNR
+738 YINIIRQLKDR
-749 TIELEKDGLQIRGVT
+749 TIELEKDGLRIRGIA

-784 DNNKY
+784 DNDKY

-838 DDYFYDY
+838 NDYFYDY

-992 RERKYGF
+992 REKKYGF

>member
-1 MILFNLMENLFLYGC
+1 MTT
-16 SDFYIKKY
+16 
-24 IMNINKVNRGS
+24 NIAINRGS

-43 VHTPLSI
+43 VHTKGTNKNDQFSSSNMEDFLYEFFKKAIEKEISAIGITDYFSI
-50 EQEYGGN
+50 DRYRDVVNYQENIDDKKDGDGKQLFN
-57 TPENWERFIS
+57 EDERKYIKNIFLFPNIE
-67 DLERLPSEIKI
+67 LRMLPST
-78 IGINDY
+78 D
-84 IFIDG
+84 
-89 YKKVLDEKQ
+89 
-98 KGRLSNI
+98 KGRLINI
-105 ELILPVIELRIDKFA
+105 HFIFNPKF
-120 NVSEDDPL
+120 V
-128 ERINFH
+128 
-134 IIFSN
+134 
-139 ELTSEQIESQFL
+139 T
-151 NALSAEYKLET
+151 KLENDFFG
-162 EYDYDN
+162 ELKNQDDFKMNRQGIIDY
-168 ESDWSGVI
+168 
-176 TRENI
+176 
-181 ELLGKKLIESSKGK
+181 GKKLK
-195 IKGSPLKIGFNSL
+195 P
-208 NIPYEKL
+208 NITDNGIVYREGI
-215 MDKLK
+215 
-220 NPLLKNKFLTA
+220 NKFTLDVKTIKNLLDKNSEIEENSI
-231 VGKVEWDTMRWDG
+231 VVVSNSSSDG
-244 SPAEKKNIINR
+244 ASGLQKHYDLFENEDGGLDGVRKTIYEISNAIFSANPKDIKFFLGRKSQGTDGYNNDVYLKDIEEVINR
-255 ANFVFSASPT
+255 VG
-265 VELAVKARESLKN
+265 SLKPCL
-278 QNVNHKLL
+278 VG
-286 HCSDAHIFI
+286 SDAH
-295 NNLQNTKEKELGH
+295 KESDLFAK
-308 CFTWIK
+308 FTWIK
-314 ADPTFEGLKQI
+314 ADLTFEGLKQI

-330 ERVRIQDEK
+330 ERVKIQEEE

-355 SPNNKFSNE
+355 SLNNKFSNE
-364 EIYFNPN
+364 EIYLNPN

-405 NNGEERYSIK
+405 NNGEERYSLK

-421 DFEITTKAGFSQKIS
+421 DFEITTKAGISQKIS
-436 DREEGHNSLI
+436 DREDGHNSLI

-463 ELSGKGESLNKLV
+463 ELNGKGESLNKLV

-491 DFIKNVK
+491 DFIERVRG
-498 QYDKEREELIDSYFD
+498 YDKNRDNLIDNYFD
-513 TLDNI
+513 TLDDI
-518 QKLEAEL
+518 QKLEVEL

-555 DEQIQQYKNF
+555 DEQIQQYKNI

-579 NSDLSQTNAFF
+579 NSDFYQTNAFL

-601 ERKNTFLRSIH
+601 ERKSTFLQSIH
-612 KNEFRSYYQDKL
+612 KNEFRGYYQDKL

-630 IVQLQGLI
+630 IDQLQGLI
-638 SEIGIIINSEGK
+638 SEIEIIINFEGK
-650 RIFNTDNIFKEEL
+650 RVFNTDNIFKEEL

-668 EKSNIEEELKLYQQN
+668 EKSNIEEKLKLYQQN
-683 EEIKKQIRTLE
+683 EEVKKQIRTLE

-704 AEIDSLNKK
+704 SEIDSLNKK

-733 NSYNE
+733 NSYNK

-771 RREIISFTHGTYN
+771 RREIINFTHGKYSDN
-784 DNNKY
+784 DKY
-789 CILDENRSRIF
+789 CICEEDRSRIF

-992 RERKYGF
+992 REKKYGF

>member
-1 MILFNLMENLFLYGC
+1 
-16 SDFYIKKY
+16 
-24 IMNINKVNRGS
+24 MNTNKVNRGS

-43 VHTPLSI
+43 VHTPETKLNNQYKSESNVWREFCERI
-50 EQEYGGN
+50 EKSDVDVFGITDYFSL
-57 TPENWERFIS
+57 ENYTKFINEFLQIYPNS
-67 DLERLPSEIKI
+67 T
-78 IGINDY
+78 
-84 IFIDG
+84 
-89 YKKVLDEKQ
+89 KVFFP
-98 KGRLSNI
+98 NI
-105 ELILPVIELRIDKFA
+105 EFRIADK
-120 NVSEDDPL
+120 NKDGEH
-128 ERINFH
+128 IQFH

-139 ELTSEQIESQFL
+139 QEEIVNKIPQFL
-151 NALSAEYKLET
+151 TRLPLISTDDINLTKKYCCKEDLEKIGYKKAMVRFEETISTLEENFSLHDYIIVGLSSGYGSLRPGKDDTKGGEYAKEIDKKCGVFFGSSKDTDFYLNKIPGRDSFNLPPKPVFNGSDSHSFEHI
-162 EYDYDN
+162 DN
-168 ESDWSGVI
+168 K
-176 TRENI
+176 
-181 ELLGKKLIESSKGK
+181 LGKKYEKK
-195 IKGSPLKIGFNSL
+195 DNKGSICDYSE
-208 NIPYEKL
+208 I
-215 MDKLK
+215 
-220 NPLLKNKFLTA
+220 
-231 VGKVEWDTMRWDG
+231 
-244 SPAEKKNIINR
+244 
-255 ANFVFSASPT
+255 
-265 VELAVKARESLKN
+265 
-278 QNVNHKLL
+278 
-286 HCSDAHIFI
+286 
-295 NNLQNTKEKELGH
+295 
-308 CFTWIK
+308 TWIK

-355 SPNNKFSNE
+355 SSNNKFSNK
-364 EIYFNPN
+364 EIYLNPN

-405 NNGEERYSIK
+405 NNNEERYNLK
-415 SIDSGF
+415 SIDSDF
-421 DFEITTKAGFSQKIS
+421 NFEITTKAGISQKML
-436 DREEGHNSLI
+436 DRENDNSVI

-476 RNLICEDTDSKQKYN
+476 RNLICEDTDSKQKYD

-498 QYDKEREELIDSYFD
+498 QYDKEREELINSYFE

-518 QKLEAEL
+518 QNLETEL

-565 QEQQQQNQKRRDLL
+565 QKQQQQNQKRRELF
-579 NSDLSQTNAFF
+579 NSDFSQTNAFL

-601 ERKNTFLRSIH
+601 ERKNTFLQSIH
-612 KNEFRSYYQDKL
+612 KNEFRGYYQDKL

-638 SEIGIIINSEGK
+638 SEIGASINTEGK
-650 RIFNTDNIFKEEL
+650 RVFDTDNIFNKELE
-663 KQINN
+663 QINY
-668 EKSNIEEELKLYQQN
+668 EKSNIEEELKPYQQN
-683 EEIKKQIRTLE
+683 EEVKKQIRTLE
-694 ESIEIDGKLL
+694 EFIKNDGKLL
-704 AEIDSLNKK
+704 SEIDSLNKK
-713 IEEKRQS
+713 LETKRQS
-720 IEEIKTKLFDLYK
+720 IEKIKTKLFDLYEKSYCEYK
-733 NSYNE
+733 N
-738 YIDIVEQLKNR
+738 IVEQLKNR
-749 TIELEKDGLQIRGVT
+749 TKELEKDGLRIRGIA

-771 RREIISFTHGTYN
+771 RREIINFTHGTYSDN
-784 DNNKY
+784 DKY
-789 CILDENRSRIF
+789 CICEEDRSRIF